1 MKTKRTAIWILACVM
16 VLFTA
21 FTIGCKS
28 KNDKTAKTVKEI
40 TLSDA
45 TAEIKAGGAI
55 VYADYT
61 VTANYSDGSN
71 KVVPLTEK
79 MFKAEDLAKFENAGT
94 YEIEVSA
101 FGKTTLLTVTVTNYT
116 FEGVTAAD
124 VNAVYD
130 GTAKVPTLDNAPAGA
145 TAVWTYYAGTDKTG
159 AVVSEAVNAGTY
171 YAEGVVSLKYYNDAT
186 VSANVVIAKKSVN
199 PAELQWENLKRVYT
213 GSAINANVTASDLPE
228 GVTVSYEG
236 DGKKGTAVGKYTVTL
251 KFDDSLSQNY
261 EMTAETYDVEWGI
274 IAPLEAT
281 WFGAENGALC
291 VADFKSDSET
301 SGTLTFNG
309 QTTTYTVAFDD
320 KGNATFSGLNGNVT
334 AISLK
339 GGILRLTAGEKKYL
353 LVNKDDLNT
362 YFAGSEYDMLLAQFR
377 IDLNETDK
385 TLKLVI
391 TTEADGDQEYPLTI
405 SAGDSETLA
414 KNVKLS
420 ASETLYLD
428 YYYNYGVRINGF
440 ENPNGYKSES
450 NYVLATKSAVAAA
463 LKNLVDGEFKDLD
476 GNTLVVNGYEDIKY
490 NGRAVKL
497 YAVNYYG
504 KVALYAAINSGK
516 TNAELAPNAGYVK
529 FNNSSFYDKN
539 LIVKAGTYYFE
550 KDGVISD
557 AETFGYLT
565 SSYNYTVTAKIL
577 KGETA
582 ESKTFTVNGAETA
595 DRALLDL
602 GKDGRLTVT
611 LYLKNETEVY
621 ATFVVNANGTEV
633 TYGEKTFKKVEKLI
647 EKATGYPSSKYYGAD
662 GTVLSY
668 DGKGAF
674 TFTDANGSKV
684 YNKYTLEADG
694 DKLTIKLVNGE
705 DTCTI
710 VSEDPRYIT
719 VDNKV
724 YLNERSFNLTNG
736 YNLSATFIAG
746 DSQIVVKNNEVT
758 FDGNALTDLEFNFV
772 DDGNNKGRTVLQ
784 IKGKNG
790 EADVSILFYSLTAVK
805 VGNKGYAVKLLS
817 PYYGVTYRPAEDESK
832 SFTFETDGRLMI
844 NGKEVFVSSVGTS
857 NVNYY
862 IEDGNLLLECTMYDN
877 SSYGYATIKEG
888 GVQYDYNSDFF
899 MEYRGLYVSEDN
911 ASAFAYLK
919 SDTIYA
925 SETSYTRCSVS
936 SIDENG
942 TVLNVGSKK
951 ATLKTVNGLRVVEYD
966 GKTYNQ
972 VKDFSLDA
980 YFGTYS
986 VLNGN
991 NYDSLTVP
999 SNLLTNAKD
1008 VSLDK
1013 FVMYNGSYAPVIKY
1027 NYYNY
1032 AYLIKNTDA
1041 ATATALPYYAINEA
1055 YLKYAGEGKLDGKTF
1070 EIGFAVGTKDNKK
1083 VPVMNVLY
1091 DGAALT
1097 LTNIAQWK
1105 LTARIGEKDYT
1116 VEAVTGDEKAY
1127 ADLMIYE
1134 SVYGEY
1140 KGAYLFNDNNGELA
1154 IKVNENG
1161 ESVIVLKFNDNEVN
1175 ATFADASFG
1184 KTVTFT
1190 YNGVDYKGNLVKSS
1204 PSVRIVTV
1212 AEYEFFFGSTYYE
1225 SDNAYGV
1232 TVNGKSLKFDY
1243 EIKSLSQ
1250 NNYDYQFA
1258 FKSLSFDGKAATA
1271 NAIYYSTAAKTVVF
1285 TTADGTYAYN
1295 LTTKALTDNVTFEGV
1310 AAFIN
1315 NKKTSDGNVY
1325 VTARITSVE
1334 GKVAKVGL
1342 FYDFGDKGGLKAV
1355 TATAVEGGYK
1365 LSGEGLATT
1374 YLLEEG
1380 DAYALY
1386 TEEQYLLAGT
1396 YAIGGKDLVIT
1407 GTHANGKFT
1416 YTAAYDGAEAVA
1428 VTPDF
1433 TAKSF
1438 MIKSATSATMFG
1450 WTNENGVLNFT
1461 ATELPA
1467 AALAFL
1473 TDGDY
1478 MINLDYNYYNYEMRI
1493 SLKGVADGKV
1503 KFNIS
1508 YSNGY
1513 SWGSGTTEGTLSDD
1527 GTYISAYISYDI
1539 QIYVNAVYDYYY
1551 KLVAVKKSSAAAKYL
1566 GTFTVNE
1573 TEKVSI
1579 ALGATSEEDED
1590 EEELA
1595 GLASSCF
1602 MVTYKGKTVKA
1613 STKYSASVSEIEFTV
1628 DGKTYVAKL
1637 VDGAMTVTEKAAA

>member
-16 VLFTA
+16 VLFAA
-21 FTIGCKS
+21 FAIGCKG

-124 VNAVYD
+124 VNVVYD
-130 GTAKVPTLDNAPAGA
+130 GTAKVPTLNNAPAGA

-186 VSANVVIAKKSVN
+186 VSANVVIAKKAVN
-199 PAELQWENLKRVYT
+199 PAELKWENLKRVYT

-236 DGKKGTAVGKYTVTL
+236 DGKTGTAVGKYTVTL

-261 EMTAETYDVEWGI
+261 EMTAETYAVEWEI
-274 IAPLEAT
+274 IAPLDAT

-362 YFAGSEYDMLLAQFR
+362 YFAGNEYDMLLAQFR

-385 TLKLVI
+385 TLKLVV

-428 YYYNYGVRINGF
+428 YYYSYGVRINGF

-463 LKNLVDGEFKDLD
+463 LKNLVNGEFKDLD

-504 KVALYAAINSGK
+504 KATLYAAINSGK

-621 ATFVVNANGTEV
+621 ATFVVNANGTAV

-694 DKLTIKLVNGE
+694 DKLTINLVNGE

-719 VDNKV
+719 VDDKV

-758 FDGNALTDLEFNFV
+758 FDGNALTALEFNFV

-790 EADVSILFYSLTAVK
+790 EADVSILFYSLAAVK
-805 VGNKGYAVKLLS
+805 VGNKGYAIQLLS
-817 PYYGVTYRPAEDESK
+817 PYYGVTYRPTEDESK

-844 NGKEVFVSSVGTS
+844 NGREVFVSSVGNS

-888 GVQYDYNSDFF
+888 DVQYDYNSDFF

-951 ATLKTVNGLRVVEYD
+951 ATLKTVDGLRVVEYD

-980 YFGTYS
+980 YFGAYS

-999 SNLLTNAKD
+999 TNLLTNAKD
-1008 VSLDK
+1008 VSLQK

-1055 YLKYAGEGKLDGKTF
+1055 YLKYAGAGKLDGKTF
-1070 EIGFAVGTKDNKK
+1070 EIGFGVGTKDNKK
-1083 VPVMNVLY
+1083 VPVMSVLY

-1232 TVNGKSLKFDY
+1232 TVNGKTLKFDY

-1250 NNYDYQFA
+1250 NYSDYQFA

-1295 LTTKALTDNVTFEGV
+1295 LTTKALTDNVTVEGV
-1310 AAFIN
+1310 AALIN
-1315 NKKTSDGNVY
+1315 NKNTSDGSVY

-1342 FYDFGDKGGLKAV
+1342 FYDYGNKGGLKAV

-1416 YTAAYDGAEAVA
+1416 YTAAYGGAEAVA

-1438 MIKSATSATMFG
+1438 MIKDATSATMFG

-1467 AALAFL
+1467 AALNFL
-1473 TDGDY
+1473 INGDY
-1478 MINLDYNYYNYEMRI
+1478 MINLDSSSNNFEMRI
-1493 SLKGVADGKV
+1493 SLKGADNGKV
-1503 KFNIS
+1503 KFNVN
-1508 YSNGY
+1508 YSTG
-1513 SWGSGTTEGTLSDD
+1513 WGSGTTVEGTLSDD
-1527 GTYISAYISYDI
+1527 GTYISAYVYYSDI
-1539 QIYVNAVYDYYY
+1539 QIYVNAVYDSYY

-1579 ALGATSEEDED
+1579 ALGATSCEDED
-1590 EEELA
+1590 GELD
-1595 GLASSCF
+1595 GLDTSCF

-1613 STKYSASVSEIEFTV
+1613 STRYSSSVSEIEFTV

>member
-16 VLFTA
+16 VLFAA
-21 FTIGCKS
+21 FAIGCKG
-28 KNDKTAKTVKEI
+28 KNDNTAKTVKEI
-40 TLSDA
+40 TLSNA

-116 FEGVTAAD
+116 FEGVTAVD

-145 TAVWTYYAGTDKTG
+145 TAVWTYYEGTDKTG

-186 VSANVVIAKKSVN
+186 VSANVVIAKKAVN

-236 DGKKGTAVGKYTVTL
+236 DGKTGTAVGKYTVTL

-261 EMTAETYDVEWGI
+261 EMTAETYDVEWEI
-274 IAPLEAT
+274 IAPLDAT

-301 SGTLTFNG
+301 AGMLTFNG

-385 TLKLVI
+385 TLKLVV
-391 TTEADGDQEYPLTI
+391 TTEADGDREYPLTI

-428 YYYNYGVRINGF
+428 YYYSYGVRINGF

-497 YAVNYYG
+497 YAVSYYG
-504 KVALYAAINSGK
+504 KTTLYAAINSGK

-684 YNKYTLEADG
+684 YNRYTLEADG
-694 DKLTIKLVNGE
+694 DKLTINLVNGE

-719 VDNKV
+719 VDDKV

-758 FDGNALTDLEFNFV
+758 FDGNALTALEFNFV

-790 EADVSILFYSLTAVK
+790 EADVSILFYSLAAVK

-844 NGKEVFVSSVGTS
+844 NGREVFVSSVGTS

-899 MEYRGLYVSEDN
+899 MEYRGLYVSDDN

-919 SDTIYA
+919 SDMIYA

-951 ATLKTVNGLRVVEYD
+951 ATLKTVDGLRVVEYD

-999 SNLLTNAKD
+999 TNLLTNAKD
-1008 VSLDK
+1008 VSLQK

-1154 IKVNENG
+1154 VKVNENG

-1184 KTVTFT
+1184 KTVTFA
-1190 YNGVDYKGNLVKSS
+1190 YNGVDYKGNLVKAS
-1204 PSVRIVTV
+1204 PSVRIVTL

-1250 NNYDYQFA
+1250 NYSDYQFA
-1258 FKSLSFDGKAATA
+1258 FNSLSFDGKAATA

-1310 AAFIN
+1310 AALIN
-1315 NKKTSDGNVY
+1315 NKKTSAGNVY

-1396 YAIGGKDLVIT
+1396 YAVGGKNLVIT

-1438 MIKSATSATMFG
+1438 MIKGATSATMFG

-1473 TDGDY
+1473 INGDY
-1478 MINLDYNYYNYEMRI
+1478 MINLDSTYNNFEMRI
-1493 SLKGVADGKV
+1493 SLKGADNGKV
-1503 KFNIS
+1503 KFNVN
-1508 YSNGY
+1508 YSTG
-1513 SWGSGTTEGTLSDD
+1513 WGSWTTAEGTLSDD
-1527 GTYISAYISYDI
+1527 GTYISAYVYYSDI
-1539 QIYVNAVYDYYY
+1539 QIYVNAVYDDYY

-1566 GTFTVNE
+1566 GTFTVNK

-1579 ALGATSEEDED
+1579 ALGATSSEDED
-1590 EEELA
+1590 GELD
-1595 GLASSCF
+1595 GLDTSCF
-1602 MVTYKGKTVKA
+1602 KVTYKGKTVKA
-1613 STKYSASVSEIEFTV
+1613 STKYSSSVSEIEFTV

>member
-1 MKTKRTAIWILACVM
+1 MKTKRTAIRILACVM
-16 VLFTA
+16 VLFAA
-21 FTIGCKS
+21 FAIGCKG

-124 VNAVYD
+124 VNVVYD
-130 GTAKVPTLDNAPAGA
+130 GTAKVPTLNNAPAGA

-186 VSANVVIAKKSVN
+186 VSANVVIAKKAVN
-199 PAELQWENLKRVYT
+199 PAELKWENLKRVYT
-213 GSAINANVTASDLPE
+213 GSAIDANVTASDLPE

-236 DGKKGTAVGKYTVTL
+236 DGKTGTAVGKYTVTL

-261 EMTAETYDVEWGI
+261 EMTAETYDVEWEI
-274 IAPLEAT
+274 IAPLDAT

-301 SGTLTFNG
+301 AGTLTFNG

-320 KGNATFSGLNGNVT
+320 NGNATFSGLNGNVT

-385 TLKLVI
+385 TLKLVV
-391 TTEADGDQEYPLTI
+391 TTEANGEQEYPLTI

-428 YYYNYGVRINGF
+428 YYYSYGVRINGF

-463 LKNLVDGEFKDLD
+463 LKNLVNGEFKDLD

-497 YAVNYYG
+497 YAVSYYG
-504 KVALYAAINSGK
+504 KTTLYAAINSGK

-621 ATFVVNANGTEV
+621 ATFVVNANGTAV

-668 DGKGAF
+668 DGKGTF

-694 DKLTIKLVNGE
+694 DKLTINLVNGE

-719 VDNKV
+719 VDDKV

-758 FDGNALTDLEFNFV
+758 FDGNALTALEFNFV

-790 EADVSILFYSLTAVK
+790 EADVSILFYSLAAVK
-805 VGNKGYAVKLLS
+805 VGNKGYAIQLLS
-817 PYYGVTYRPAEDESK
+817 PYYGVTYRPTEDESK

-844 NGKEVFVSSVGTS
+844 NGREVFVSSVGNS

-888 GVQYDYNSDFF
+888 NVQYDYNSDFF

-999 SNLLTNAKD
+999 TNLLTNAKD
-1008 VSLDK
+1008 VSLQK

-1055 YLKYAGEGKLDGKTF
+1055 YLKYAGDGKLDGKTL
-1070 EIGFAVGTKDNKK
+1070 EIGFGVGTKDNKK
-1083 VPVMNVLY
+1083 VPAMSVLY

-1140 KGAYLFNDNNGELA
+1140 KGSYLFNDNNGELA

-1161 ESVIVLKFNDNEVN
+1161 ESVIVLKFNDNKVN

-1184 KTVTFT
+1184 KTVTFA

-1232 TVNGKSLKFDY
+1232 TVNGKTLKFDY

-1250 NNYDYQFA
+1250 NYSDYQFA

-1310 AAFIN
+1310 AALIN
-1315 NKKTSDGNVY
+1315 NKNTSDGSVY

-1355 TATAVEGGYK
+1355 TATTVEGGYK

-1396 YAIGGKDLVIT
+1396 YAIGGKNLVIT

-1416 YTAAYDGAEAVA
+1416 YTAAYGGAEAVA

-1438 MIKSATSATMFG
+1438 MIKDATSATMFG

-1467 AALAFL
+1467 AALNFL
-1473 TDGDY
+1473 INGDY
-1478 MINLDYNYYNYEMRI
+1478 MINLDSTYNNFEMRV
-1493 SLKGVADGKV
+1493 SLKGADNGKV
-1503 KFNIS
+1503 KFNVN
-1508 YSNGY
+1508 YSTG
-1513 SWGSGTTEGTLSDD
+1513 WGSGTTVEGTLSDD
-1527 GTYISAYISYDI
+1527 GTYISAYVYYSDI
-1539 QIYVNAVYDYYY
+1539 QIYVNAVYDSYY

-1579 ALGATSEEDED
+1579 ALGATSCEDED
-1590 EEELA
+1590 GELD
-1595 GLASSCF
+1595 GLDTSCF

-1613 STKYSASVSEIEFTV
+1613 STRYSSSVSEIEFTV

>member
-16 VLFTA
+16 VLFAA
-21 FTIGCKS
+21 FAIGCKG

-130 GTAKVPTLDNAPAGA
+130 GTAKVPTLNNAPAGA

-186 VSANVVIAKKSVN
+186 VSANVVIAKKAVN
-199 PAELQWENLKRVYT
+199 PAELKWENLKRVYT
-213 GSAINANVTASDLPE
+213 GSAIDANVTASDLPE

-236 DGKKGTAVGKYTVTL
+236 DGKTGTAVGKYTVTL

-261 EMTAETYDVEWGI
+261 EMTAETYAVEWEI
-274 IAPLEAT
+274 IAPLDAT

-385 TLKLVI
+385 TLKLVV
-391 TTEADGDQEYPLTI
+391 TTEANGEQEYPLTI

-428 YYYNYGVRINGF
+428 YYYSYGVRINGF

-463 LKNLVDGEFKDLD
+463 LKNLVNGEFKDLD

-504 KVALYAAINSGK
+504 KATLYAAINSGK

-621 ATFVVNANGTEV
+621 ATFVVNANGTAV

-694 DKLTIKLVNGE
+694 DKLTINLVNGE

-719 VDNKV
+719 VDDKV
-724 YLNERSFNLTNG
+724 YLNERSSNLTNG
-736 YNLSATFIAG
+736 YKLSATFIAG

-758 FDGNALTDLEFNFV
+758 FDGNALTALEFNFV

-790 EADVSILFYSLTAVK
+790 EADVSILFYSLAAVK
-805 VGNKGYAVKLLS
+805 VGNKGYAIQLLS
-817 PYYGVTYRPAEDESK
+817 PYYGVTYRPTEDESK

-844 NGKEVFVSSVGTS
+844 NGKEVFVSVVGTS

-888 GVQYDYNSDFF
+888 DVQYDYNSDFF

-999 SNLLTNAKD
+999 TNLLTNAKD

-1041 ATATALPYYAINEA
+1041 ATATALPYYAINESN
-1055 YLKYAGEGKLDGKTF
+1055 LKFAGDGKLDGKTF
-1070 EIGFAVGTKDNKK
+1070 EIGFGVGTKANKK
-1083 VPVMNVLY
+1083 VPVMSGLY
-1091 DGAALT
+1091 DGKAVT
-1097 LTNIAQWK
+1097 LTDIKTFQ
-1105 LTARIGEKDYT
+1105 LTANINGKDYT

-1134 SVYGEY
+1134 SVYGKY

-1184 KTVTFT
+1184 KTVTFA

-1212 AEYEFFFGSTYYE
+1212 AEYEFFFGSTYDE

-1232 TVNGKSLKFDY
+1232 TVNGKTLKFDY

-1250 NNYDYQFA
+1250 NYSDYQFA

-1310 AAFIN
+1310 AALIN
-1315 NKKTSDGNVY
+1315 NKNTSDGSVY

-1355 TATAVEGGYK
+1355 TATTVEGGYK

-1416 YTAAYDGAEAVA
+1416 YTAAYGGAEAVA

-1438 MIKSATSATMFG
+1438 MIKDATSATMFG

-1467 AALAFL
+1467 AALDFL
-1473 TDGDY
+1473 INGDY
-1478 MINLDYNYYNYEMRI
+1478 MINLDSTYNNFEMRI
-1493 SLKGVADGKV
+1493 SLKGVDNGKV
-1503 KFNIS
+1503 KFNVS
-1508 YSNGY
+1508 YNTGW
-1513 SWGSGTTEGTLSDD
+1513 SWTTVEGTLSDD
-1527 GTYISAYISYDI
+1527 GTYISAYVYYSDI
-1539 QIYVNAVYDYYY
+1539 QIYANAKDDYYY

-1579 ALGATSEEDED
+1579 ALGATSCEDED
-1590 EEELA
+1590 GELD
-1595 GLASSCF
+1595 GLDTSCF

>member
-16 VLFTA
+16 VLFAA
-21 FTIGCKS
+21 FAIGCKG

-61 VTANYSDGSN
+61 VTANYTDGSN

-124 VNAVYD
+124 VNVVYD
-130 GTAKVPTLDNAPAGA
+130 GTAKVPTLNNAPAGA

-186 VSANVVIAKKSVN
+186 VSANVVIAKKAVN
-199 PAELQWENLKRVYT
+199 PAELKWENLKRVYT
-213 GSAINANVTASDLPE
+213 GSAIDANVTASDLPE

-236 DGKKGTAVGKYTVTL
+236 DGKTGTAVGKYTVTL

-261 EMTAETYDVEWGI
+261 EMTAETYDVEWEI

-385 TLKLVI
+385 TLKLVV
-391 TTEADGDQEYPLTI
+391 TTEANGEQEYPLTI

-428 YYYNYGVRINGF
+428 YYYSYGVRINGF

-504 KVALYAAINSGK
+504 KTTLYAAINSGK
-516 TNAELAPNAGYVK
+516 TNAKLAPNAGYVK
-529 FNNSSFYDKN
+529 FNDSSFYDKN

-550 KDGVISD
+550 KDGVISN

-565 SSYNYTVTAKIL
+565 SEYNYTVTAKIL

-621 ATFVVNANGTEV
+621 ATFVVNANGTAV

-668 DGKGAF
+668 DGEGAF

-694 DKLTIKLVNGE
+694 DKLTINLVNGE

-719 VDNKV
+719 VDDKV
-724 YLNERSFNLTNG
+724 YLNERSSNLTNG
-736 YNLSATFIAG
+736 YKLSATFIAG

-758 FDGNALTDLEFNFV
+758 FDGNALTALEFNFV

-790 EADVSILFYSLTAVK
+790 EADVSILFYSLAAVK

-817 PYYGVTYRPAEDESK
+817 PYYGVTYRPTEDESK
-832 SFTFETDGRLMI
+832 SLTFETDGRLMI
-844 NGKEVFVSSVGTS
+844 NGKEVFAVVYETS
-857 NVNYY
+857 IKYY
-862 IEDGNLLLECTMYDN
+862 IEDGNLLLECTMNDN
-877 SSYGYATIKEG
+877 SSYGYATVNEG
-888 GVQYDYNSDFF
+888 GVQYDYYSDFF

-972 VKDFSLDA
+972 IKDFSLDA

-999 SNLLTNAKD
+999 TNLLTNAKD

-1055 YLKYAGEGKLDGKTF
+1055 YLKYAGDGKLDGKTF
-1070 EIGFAVGTKDNKK
+1070 EIGFGVGTKDNKK
-1083 VPVMNVLY
+1083 VPVMSVLY

-1190 YNGVDYKGNLVKSS
+1190 YNGIDYKGNLVKSS

-1232 TVNGKSLKFDY
+1232 TVNGKTLKFDY

-1250 NNYDYQFA
+1250 NYSDYQFA

-1295 LTTKALTDNVTFEGV
+1295 LKTKALTDNVTFEGV
-1310 AAFIN
+1310 AALIN
-1315 NKKTSDGNVY
+1315 NKNTSDGSVY

-1355 TATAVEGGYK
+1355 TATTVEGGYK

-1416 YTAAYDGAEAVA
+1416 YTAAYGGAEAVA

-1433 TAKSF
+1433 TARSF
-1438 MIKSATSATMFG
+1438 MIKGATSATMFG

-1467 AALAFL
+1467 AALDFL
-1473 TDGDY
+1473 INGDY
-1478 MINLDYNYYNYEMRI
+1478 MINLDSTYNNYEMRI
-1493 SLKGVADGKV
+1493 SLKGVDNGKV
-1503 KFNIS
+1503 KFNVS
-1508 YSNGY
+1508 YNTG
-1513 SWGSGTTEGTLSDD
+1513 WRWTTVEGTLSDD

-1579 ALGATSEEDED
+1579 ALGATSCEDED
-1590 EEELA
+1590 GELD
-1595 GLASSCF
+1595 GLDTSCF

>member
-16 VLFTA
+16 VLFAA
-21 FTIGCKS
+21 FAIGCKA
-28 KNDKTAKTVKEI
+28 KNDNTAKTVKEI
-40 TLSDA
+40 TLSNA

-116 FEGVTAAD
+116 FEGVTAAN

-145 TAVWTYYAGTDKTG
+145 TAVWTYYEGTDKTG

-186 VSANVVIAKKSVN
+186 VSANVVIAKKAVN
-199 PAELQWENLKRVYT
+199 PAELQWENIKRVYT

-236 DGKKGTAVGKYTVTL
+236 DGKTGTAVGKYTVTL

-261 EMTAETYDVEWGI
+261 EMTAETYDVEWEI
-274 IAPLEAT
+274 IAPLDAT

-385 TLKLVI
+385 TLKLVV
-391 TTEADGDQEYPLTI
+391 TTEADGDREYPLTI

-463 LKNLVDGEFKDLD
+463 LKNLVNGEFKDLD

-497 YAVNYYG
+497 YAVSYYG
-504 KVALYAAINSGK
+504 KTTLYAAINSGK

-565 SSYNYTVTAKIL
+565 SEYYYTVTAKIL

-647 EKATGYPSSKYYGAD
+647 EKATGYSSSKYYGAD

-684 YNKYTLEADG
+684 YNRYTLEADG
-694 DKLTIKLVNGE
+694 DKLTINLVNGE

-719 VDNKV
+719 VDDKV

-758 FDGNALTDLEFNFV
+758 FDGNALTALEFNFV

-790 EADVSILFYSLTAVK
+790 EADVSILFYSLAAVK

-817 PYYGVTYRPAEDESK
+817 PYYGVTYRPTEDESK
-832 SFTFETDGRLMI
+832 SLTFETDGRLMI
-844 NGKEVFVSSVGTS
+844 NGKEVFAVVYDHSIK
-857 NVNYY
+857 YY
-862 IEDGNLLLECTMYDN
+862 IEDGNLLLECTMNDN
-877 SSYGYATIKEG
+877 SSYGYATVNEG
-888 GVQYDYNSDFF
+888 GVQYDYYSDFF

-999 SNLLTNAKD
+999 TNLLTNAKD
-1008 VSLDK
+1008 VSLEK

-1027 NYYNY
+1027 SIWNE

-1041 ATATALPYYAINEA
+1041 ATATALPYYAINESN
-1055 YLKYAGEGKLDGKTF
+1055 LKFAGDGKLDGKTF
-1070 EIGFAVGTKDNKK
+1070 EIGFGVGTKANKK
-1083 VPVMNVLY
+1083 VPVMSVLY
-1091 DGAALT
+1091 DGKAVT
-1097 LTNIAQWK
+1097 LTDIKTFQ
-1105 LTARIGEKDYT
+1105 LTANINGKDYT

-1134 SVYGEY
+1134 SVYGKY

-1184 KTVTFT
+1184 KTVTFA
-1190 YNGVDYKGNLVKSS
+1190 YNGVDYKGNLVESS

-1212 AEYEFFFGSTYYE
+1212 AEYEFFFGSTYDAT
-1225 SDNAYGV
+1225 DNAYGV
-1232 TVNGKSLKFDY
+1232 TVNGKTLKFDY
-1243 EIKSLSQ
+1243 EIKSLSK
-1250 NNYDYQFA
+1250 NYSDYQFA

-1310 AAFIN
+1310 AALIN
-1315 NKKTSDGNVY
+1315 NKNTSDGSVY

-1380 DAYALY
+1380 NAYALY

-1416 YTAAYDGAEAVA
+1416 YTAAYGGAEAVA

-1467 AALAFL
+1467 AALDFL
-1473 TDGDY
+1473 INGDY
-1478 MINLDYNYYNYEMRI
+1478 MINLDYTYYNYEMRI
-1493 SLKGVADGKV
+1493 SLKGVDNGKV
-1503 KFNIS
+1503 KFNVS
-1508 YSNGY
+1508 YSTGW
-1513 SWGSGTTEGTLSDD
+1513 SWSTVEGTLSDD

-1539 QIYVNAVYDYYY
+1539 RIYVNAVYDYYY
-1551 KLVAVKKSSAAAKYL
+1551 KLVAVKESSAAAKYL

-1579 ALGATSEEDED
+1579 ALGATSYEDDDEEDLE
-1590 EEELA
+1590 
-1595 GLASSCF
+1595 GLDTSCF

-1613 STKYSASVSEIEFTV
+1613 STKYSSSVSEIEFTV

>member
-16 VLFTA
+16 VLFAA

-28 KNDKTAKTVKEI
+28 KNDNTAKTVKEI

-116 FEGVTAAD
+116 FEGVTATD
-124 VNAVYD
+124 VNVVYD
-130 GTAKVPTLDNAPAGA
+130 GTAKVPTLNNAPAGA

-186 VSANVVIAKKSVN
+186 VSANVVIAKKAVN

-213 GSAINANVTASDLPE
+213 GSAIDANVTASDLPE

-236 DGKKGTAVGKYTVTL
+236 TGKTGTAVGKYTVTL

-261 EMTAETYDVEWGI
+261 EMTAETYDVEWEI
-274 IAPLEAT
+274 IAPLDAT

-339 GGILRLTAGEKKYL
+339 GGILRLTAGEKNYL

-385 TLKLVI
+385 TLKLVV
-391 TTEADGDQEYPLTI
+391 TTEANGEKEYPLTI

-428 YYYNYGVRINGF
+428 YYYSYGVRINGF

-463 LKNLVDGEFKDLD
+463 LKNLVNGEFKDLD

-504 KVALYAAINSGK
+504 KATLYAAINSGK

-621 ATFVVNANGTEV
+621 ATFVVNANGTAV

-647 EKATGYPSSKYYGAD
+647 EKATGYPSFKYYGAD

-668 DGKGAF
+668 DGKGTF

-694 DKLTIKLVNGE
+694 DKLTINLVNGE

-719 VDNKV
+719 VDDKV
-724 YLNERSFNLTNG
+724 YLNERSSNLTNG
-736 YNLSATFIAG
+736 YKLSATFIAG
-746 DSQIVVKNNEVT
+746 DSQIVVKNNELT
-758 FDGNALTDLEFNFV
+758 FDGNALTALEFNFV

-790 EADVSILFYSLTAVK
+790 EADVSILFYSLAAVK
-805 VGNKGYAVKLLS
+805 VGNKGYAIQLLS

-844 NGKEVFVSSVGTS
+844 NGKEIFVSVVGTS

-862 IEDGNLLLECTMYDN
+862 IEDGDLLLECTMYDN

-888 GVQYDYNSDFF
+888 DVQYDYNSDFF

-951 ATLKTVNGLRVVEYD
+951 ATLKTVNGLRVVVYD

-999 SNLLTNAKD
+999 TNLLTNAKD
-1008 VSLDK
+1008 VSLEK

-1055 YLKYAGEGKLDGKTF
+1055 YLKYAGDGKLDGKTF
-1070 EIGFAVGTKDNKK
+1070 EIGFGVGTKDNKK
-1083 VPVMNVLY
+1083 VPVMSVLY

-1097 LTNIAQWK
+1097 LTNIAQWQ

-1184 KTVTFT
+1184 KTVTFA

-1212 AEYEFFFGSTYYE
+1212 AEYEFFFGSTYDAT
-1225 SDNAYGV
+1225 DNAYGV
-1232 TVNGKSLKFDY
+1232 TVNGKTLKFDY

-1250 NNYDYQFA
+1250 NYSDYQFA

-1310 AAFIN
+1310 AALIN
-1315 NKKTSDGNVY
+1315 NKNTSAGSVY

-1416 YTAAYDGAEAVA
+1416 YTAAYGGAEAVA

-1438 MIKSATSATMFG
+1438 KLTSESGANLFT
-1450 WTNENGVLNFT
+1450 WTLDDGK
-1461 ATELPA
+1461 
-1467 AALAFL
+1467 LAFAL
-1473 TDGDY
+1473 TVIPASALKFELGDTF
-1478 MINLDYNYYNYEMRI
+1478 MSNLNETYTKLFVKIEF
-1493 SLKGVADGKV
+1493 KGVDNSGKI
-1503 KFNIS
+1503 KFNVNWKRSS
-1508 YSNGY
+1508 YSDY
-1513 SWGSGTTEGTLSDD
+1513 TVASGTLSDD
-1527 GTYISAYISYDI
+1527 GTYIMANVYYDDLYIYL
-1539 QIYVNAVYDYYY
+1539 NATKDDYYDYVAIKANRNTEAKKYIGTFLDGNL
-1551 KLVAVKKSSAAAKYL
+1551 KIELVATSTDDDGEPKYDDKNPGLKVTYNGKTATAKYS
-1566 GTFTVNE
+1566 TTV
-1573 TEKVSI
+1573 TD
-1579 ALGATSEEDED
+1579 G
-1590 EEELA
+1590 
-1595 GLASSCF
+1595 
-1602 MVTYKGKTVKA
+1602 
-1613 STKYSASVSEIEFTV
+1613 IEFTV

>member
-16 VLFTA
+16 VLFAA
-21 FTIGCKS
+21 FAIGCKG
-28 KNDKTAKTVKEI
+28 KNDNTAKTVKEI
-40 TLSDA
+40 TLSNA
-45 TAEIKAGGAI
+45 TAEIKAGGVI

-116 FEGVTAAD
+116 FEGVTAVD

-130 GTAKVPTLDNAPAGA
+130 GTAKVPTLDNAPAGT
-145 TAVWTYYAGTDKTG
+145 TAVWTYYEGTDKTG

-186 VSANVVIAKKSVN
+186 VSANVVIAKKAVN

-236 DGKKGTAVGKYTVTL
+236 DGKTGTAVGKYTVTL

-261 EMTAETYDVEWGI
+261 EMTAETYDVEWEI
-274 IAPLEAT
+274 IAPLDAT

-320 KGNATFSGLNGNVT
+320 NGNATFSGLNGNVT

-385 TLKLVI
+385 TLKLVV
-391 TTEADGDQEYPLTI
+391 TTEADGDREYPLTI

-504 KVALYAAINSGK
+504 KVTLYAAINSGK
-516 TNAELAPNAGYVK
+516 INAELAPNAGYVK

-684 YNKYTLEADG
+684 YNRYTLEADG
-694 DKLTIKLVNGE
+694 DKLTINLVNGE

-719 VDNKV
+719 VDDKV

-844 NGKEVFVSSVGTS
+844 NGKEVFASSVGTS

-899 MEYRGLYVSEDN
+899 MEYRGLYVSDDN

-951 ATLKTVNGLRVVEYD
+951 ATLKTVDGLRVVEYD

-999 SNLLTNAKD
+999 TNLLTNAKD
-1008 VSLDK
+1008 VSLQK

-1041 ATATALPYYAINEA
+1041 ATATALPYYAINES
-1055 YLKYAGEGKLDGKTF
+1055 YLKYAGEGKLNGKTF

-1184 KTVTFT
+1184 KTVTFA
-1190 YNGVDYKGNLVKSS
+1190 YNGVDYKGNLVKAS
-1204 PSVRIVTV
+1204 PSVRIVTL

-1310 AAFIN
+1310 AALIN
-1315 NKKTSDGNVY
+1315 DKKTSDGNVY

-1473 TDGDY
+1473 INGDY
-1478 MINLDYNYYNYEMRI
+1478 MINLDSTYNNFEMRV
-1493 SLKGVADGKV
+1493 SLKGADNGKV
-1503 KFNIS
+1503 KFNVN
-1508 YSNGY
+1508 YSTG
-1513 SWGSGTTEGTLSDD
+1513 WGSGTTVEGTLSDD
-1527 GTYISAYISYDI
+1527 GTYISAYVYYSDI
-1539 QIYVNAVYDYYY
+1539 QIYVNAVYDSYY

-1579 ALGATSEEDED
+1579 ALGATSCEDED
-1590 EEELA
+1590 GELD
-1595 GLASSCF
+1595 GLDTSCF

-1613 STKYSASVSEIEFTV
+1613 STRYSSSVSEIEFTV

>member
-1 MKTKRTAIWILACVM
+1 MKTKRTAIWILVCVM
-16 VLFTA
+16 VLFAA
-21 FTIGCKS
+21 FAIGCKG

-130 GTAKVPTLDNAPAGA
+130 GTAKVPTLNNAPAGA

-186 VSANVVIAKKSVN
+186 VSANVVIAKKAVN
-199 PAELQWENLKRVYT
+199 PAELKWENLKRVYT
-213 GSAINANVTASDLPE
+213 GSAIDANVTASDLPE
-228 GVTVSYEG
+228 GVTVGYEG
-236 DGKKGTAVGKYTVTL
+236 TGKTGTAVGKYTVTL

-261 EMTAETYDVEWGI
+261 EMTAETYDVEWEI
-274 IAPLEAT
+274 IAPLDAT

-339 GGILRLTAGEKKYL
+339 GGILRLTAGEKNYL

-385 TLKLVI
+385 TLKLVV
-391 TTEADGDQEYPLTI
+391 TTEANGEQEYPLTI

-428 YYYNYGVRINGF
+428 YYYSYGVRINGF

-450 NYVLATKSAVAAA
+450 DYVLATKSAVAAA
-463 LKNLVDGEFKDLD
+463 LKNLINGEFKDLD

-504 KVALYAAINSGK
+504 EVTLYAAINSGK

-529 FNNSSFYDKN
+529 FNDSSFYDKN

-565 SSYNYTVTAKIL
+565 SEYNYTVTAKIL

-621 ATFVVNANGTEV
+621 ATFVVNANGTAV

-668 DGKGAF
+668 DGEGAF

-694 DKLTIKLVNGE
+694 DKLTINLVNGE

-719 VDNKV
+719 VDDKV
-724 YLNERSFNLTNG
+724 YLNERSSNLTNG
-736 YNLSATFIAG
+736 YKLSATFIAG

-758 FDGNALTDLEFNFV
+758 FDGNALTALEFNFV

-790 EADVSILFYSLTAVK
+790 EADVSILFYSLAAVK
-805 VGNKGYAVKLLS
+805 VGNKGYAIQLLS
-817 PYYGVTYRPAEDESK
+817 PYYGVTYRPTEDESK
-832 SFTFETDGRLMI
+832 SLTFETDGRLMI
-844 NGKEVFVSSVGTS
+844 NGKEVFAVVYDYSIK
-857 NVNYY
+857 YY
-862 IEDGNLLLECTMYDN
+862 IEDGNLLLECTMNDN
-877 SSYGYATIKEG
+877 SSYGYATVNEG
-888 GVQYDYNSDFF
+888 GVQYDYYSDFF

-951 ATLKTVNGLRVVEYD
+951 ATLKTVNGLRVVVYD

-999 SNLLTNAKD
+999 TNLLTNAKD
-1008 VSLDK
+1008 VSLEK

-1027 NYYNY
+1027 SIWNE

-1041 ATATALPYYAINEA
+1041 ATATALPYYAINESN
-1055 YLKYAGEGKLDGKTF
+1055 LKFAGDGKLDGKTF
-1070 EIGFAVGTKDNKK
+1070 EIGFGVGTKANKK
-1083 VPVMNVLY
+1083 VPVMSGLY
-1091 DGAALT
+1091 DGKAVT
-1097 LTNIAQWK
+1097 LTDIKTFQ
-1105 LTARIGEKDYT
+1105 LTANINGKDYT

-1134 SVYGEY
+1134 SVYGKY

-1184 KTVTFT
+1184 KTVTFA
-1190 YNGVDYKGNLVKSS
+1190 YNGVDYKGNLVESS

-1212 AEYEFFFGSTYYE
+1212 AEYEFFFGSTYDAT
-1225 SDNAYGV
+1225 DNAYGV
-1232 TVNGKSLKFDY
+1232 TVNGKTLKFDY
-1243 EIKSLSQ
+1243 EIKSLSK
-1250 NNYDYQFA
+1250 NYSDYQFA

-1310 AAFIN
+1310 AALIN
-1315 NKKTSDGNVY
+1315 NKNTSDGNVY

-1355 TATAVEGGYK
+1355 TATTVEGGYK

-1380 DAYALY
+1380 NAYALY

-1416 YTAAYDGAEAVA
+1416 YTAAYGGAEAVA

-1433 TAKSF
+1433 TARSF
-1438 MIKSATSATMFG
+1438 MIKGATSATMFG

-1467 AALAFL
+1467 AALGFL
-1473 TDGDY
+1473 IDGDY
-1478 MINLDYNYYNYEMRI
+1478 MINLDYTYYNYVMKI
-1493 SLKGVADGKV
+1493 SLKGVDNGKV
-1503 KFNIS
+1503 KFNVS
-1508 YSNGY
+1508 YSTG
-1513 SWGSGTTEGTLSDD
+1513 WGSWTTVEGTLSDD

-1579 ALGATSEEDED
+1579 ALGATSYEDDDEEDLE
-1590 EEELA
+1590 
-1595 GLASSCF
+1595 GLDTSCF

>member
-1 MKTKRTAIWILACVM
+1 
-16 VLFTA
+16 
-21 FTIGCKS
+21 
-28 KNDKTAKTVKEI
+28 
-40 TLSDA
+40 
-45 TAEIKAGGAI
+45 
-55 VYADYT
+55 
-61 VTANYSDGSN
+61 
-71 KVVPLTEK
+71 
-79 MFKAEDLAKFENAGT
+79 
-94 YEIEVSA
+94 
-101 FGKTTLLTVTVTNYT
+101 
-116 FEGVTAAD
+116 
-124 VNAVYD
+124 
-130 GTAKVPTLDNAPAGA
+130 
-145 TAVWTYYAGTDKTG
+145 
-159 AVVSEAVNAGTY
+159 
-171 YAEGVVSLKYYNDAT
+171 
-186 VSANVVIAKKSVN
+186 
-199 PAELQWENLKRVYT
+199 
-213 GSAINANVTASDLPE
+213 
-228 GVTVSYEG
+228 
-236 DGKKGTAVGKYTVTL
+236 
-251 KFDDSLSQNY
+251 
-261 EMTAETYDVEWGI
+261 MTA
-274 IAPLEAT
+274 
-281 WFGAENGALC
+281 
-291 VADFKSDSET
+291 
-301 SGTLTFNG
+301 
-309 QTTTYTVAFDD
+309 
-320 KGNATFSGLNGNVT
+320 
-334 AISLK
+334 
-339 GGILRLTAGEKKYL
+339 
-353 LVNKDDLNT
+353 
-362 YFAGSEYDMLLAQFR
+362 
-377 IDLNETDK
+377 
-385 TLKLVI
+385 
-391 TTEADGDQEYPLTI
+391 
-405 SAGDSETLA
+405 
-414 KNVKLS
+414 
-420 ASETLYLD
+420 
-428 YYYNYGVRINGF
+428 
-440 ENPNGYKSES
+440 
-450 NYVLATKSAVAAA
+450 
-463 LKNLVDGEFKDLD
+463 
-476 GNTLVVNGYEDIKY
+476 
-490 NGRAVKL
+490 
-497 YAVNYYG
+497 
-504 KVALYAAINSGK
+504 
-516 TNAELAPNAGYVK
+516 
-529 FNNSSFYDKN
+529 
-539 LIVKAGTYYFE
+539 
-550 KDGVISD
+550 
-557 AETFGYLT
+557 
-565 SSYNYTVTAKIL
+565 
-577 KGETA
+577 
-582 ESKTFTVNGAETA
+582 
-595 DRALLDL
+595 
-602 GKDGRLTVT
+602 
-611 LYLKNETEVY
+611 
-621 ATFVVNANGTEV
+621 
-633 TYGEKTFKKVEKLI
+633 
-647 EKATGYPSSKYYGAD
+647 
-662 GTVLSY
+662 
-668 DGKGAF
+668 
-674 TFTDANGSKV
+674 
-684 YNKYTLEADG
+684 
-694 DKLTIKLVNGE
+694 
-705 DTCTI
+705 
-710 VSEDPRYIT
+710 
-719 VDNKV
+719 
-724 YLNERSFNLTNG
+724 
-736 YNLSATFIAG
+736 
-746 DSQIVVKNNEVT
+746 
-758 FDGNALTDLEFNFV
+758 LEFNFV

-790 EADVSILFYSLTAVK
+790 EADVSILFYSLAAVK
-805 VGNKGYAVKLLS
+805 VGNKGYAIQLLS
-817 PYYGVTYRPAEDESK
+817 PYYGVTYRPTEDESK

-844 NGKEVFVSSVGTS
+844 NGREVFVSSVGNS

-888 GVQYDYNSDFF
+888 DVQYDYNSDFF

-972 VKDFSLDA
+972 IKDFSLDA

-999 SNLLTNAKD
+999 TNLLTNAKD
-1008 VSLDK
+1008 VSLEK

-1027 NYYNY
+1027 NYYNH

-1055 YLKYAGEGKLDGKTF
+1055 YLKYAGDGKLDGKTL
-1070 EIGFAVGTKDNKK
+1070 EIGFGVGTKDNKK
-1083 VPVMNVLY
+1083 VPVMSVLY

-1184 KTVTFT
+1184 KTVTFA

-1212 AEYEFFFGSTYYE
+1212 AEYEFFFGSTYDA

-1232 TVNGKSLKFDY
+1232 TVNGKTLKFDY

-1310 AAFIN
+1310 AALIN
-1315 NKKTSDGNVY
+1315 NKNTSDGSVY

-1355 TATAVEGGYK
+1355 TATTVEGGYK

-1416 YTAAYDGAEAVA
+1416 YTAAYGGTEAVA

-1433 TAKSF
+1433 TARSF
-1438 MIKSATSATMFG
+1438 MIKGATSATMFG

-1467 AALAFL
+1467 AALGFL
-1473 TDGDY
+1473 IDGDY
-1478 MINLDYNYYNYEMRI
+1478 MINLDYTYYNYVMKI
-1493 SLKGVADGKV
+1493 SLKGVDNGKV
-1503 KFNIS
+1503 KFNVS
-1508 YSNGY
+1508 YSTG
-1513 SWGSGTTEGTLSDD
+1513 WRWTTVEGTLSDD

-1539 QIYVNAVYDYYY
+1539 QIYANAVKDYYY

-1579 ALGATSEEDED
+1579 ALGATSCEDED
-1590 EEELA
+1590 GELD
-1595 GLASSCF
+1595 GLDTSCF

>member
-1 MKTKRTAIWILACVM
+1 MKTKRIAIWILACVM
-16 VLFTA
+16 VLFAA
-21 FTIGCKS
+21 FAIGCKA
-28 KNDKTAKTVKEI
+28 KNDNTAKTVKEI
-40 TLSDA
+40 TLSNA

-116 FEGVTAAD
+116 FEGVTAVD

-145 TAVWTYYAGTDKTG
+145 TAVWTYYEGTDKTG

-186 VSANVVIAKKSVN
+186 VSANVVIAKKAVN

-236 DGKKGTAVGKYTVTL
+236 AGKTGTAVGKYTVTL

-261 EMTAETYDVEWGI
+261 KMTAATYDVEWEI
-274 IAPLEAT
+274 IAPLDAT

-301 SGTLTFNG
+301 AGTLTFNG

-385 TLKLVI
+385 TLKLVV
-391 TTEADGDQEYPLTI
+391 TTEADGDREYPLTI

-428 YYYNYGVRINGF
+428 YYYSYGVRINGF

-463 LKNLVDGEFKDLD
+463 LKNLVNGEFKDLD

-497 YAVNYYG
+497 YAVSYYG
-504 KVALYAAINSGK
+504 KTTLYAAINSGK

-621 ATFVVNANGTEV
+621 ATFVVNANGTAV

-647 EKATGYPSSKYYGAD
+647 EKATGHPSSKYYGAD

-694 DKLTIKLVNGE
+694 DKLTINLVNGE

-719 VDNKV
+719 VDDKV
-724 YLNERSFNLTNG
+724 YLNERSSNLTNG
-736 YNLSATFIAG
+736 YKLSATFIAG

-790 EADVSILFYSLTAVK
+790 EADVSILFYSLAAVK
-805 VGNKGYAVKLLS
+805 VGNKGYAIQLLS
-817 PYYGVTYRPAEDESK
+817 PYYGVTYRPTEDESK

-844 NGKEVFVSSVGTS
+844 NGKEIFVSVVGTS

-888 GVQYDYNSDFF
+888 DVQYDYNSDFF

-999 SNLLTNAKD
+999 TNLLTNAKD
-1008 VSLDK
+1008 VSLEK
-1013 FVMYNGSYAPVIKY
+1013 FVMYNGSYALVIKY

-1041 ATATALPYYAINEA
+1041 ATATALPYYAINESN
-1055 YLKYAGEGKLDGKTF
+1055 LKFAGDGKLDGKTF
-1070 EIGFAVGTKDNKK
+1070 EIGFAVDTKDNKK

-1091 DGAALT
+1091 DGKAVT
-1097 LTNIAQWK
+1097 LTDIKTFK
-1105 LTARIGEKDYT
+1105 LTANINGKDYT

-1184 KTVTFT
+1184 KTVTFA

-1212 AEYEFFFGSTYYE
+1212 AEYEFFFGSTYDA

-1232 TVNGKSLKFDY
+1232 TVNGKTLKFDY

-1310 AAFIN
+1310 AALIN
-1315 NKKTSDGNVY
+1315 NKNTSDGSVY

-1342 FYDFGDKGGLKAV
+1342 FYDFGNKGGLKAV
-1355 TATAVEGGYK
+1355 TAATVEGGYK

-1416 YTAAYDGAEAVA
+1416 YTAAYGGAEAVA

-1467 AALAFL
+1467 AALNFL
-1473 TDGDY
+1473 INGDY
-1478 MINLDYNYYNYEMRI
+1478 MINLDYTYYNYEMRI
-1493 SLKGVADGKV
+1493 SLKGADNGKV
-1503 KFNIS
+1503 KFNVS
-1508 YSNGY
+1508 YSTGW
-1513 SWGSGTTEGTLSDD
+1513 SWSTVEGTLSDD

-1539 QIYVNAVYDYYY
+1539 RIYVNAVYDYYY
-1551 KLVAVKKSSAAAKYL
+1551 KLVAVKESSAAAKYL

-1579 ALGATSEEDED
+1579 ALGATSYEDDDEEDLE
-1590 EEELA
+1590 
-1595 GLASSCF
+1595 GLDASCF

>member
-1 MKTKRTAIWILACVM
+1 MKTKRTTIWILACVM
-16 VLFTA
+16 VLFAA
-21 FTIGCKS
+21 FAIGCKS
-28 KNDKTAKTVKEI
+28 KNDNTAKTVKEI

-124 VNAVYD
+124 VNVVYD
-130 GTAKVPTLDNAPAGA
+130 GTAKVPTLNNAPAGA

-186 VSANVVIAKKSVN
+186 VSANVVIAKKAVN
-199 PAELQWENLKRVYT
+199 PTELHWENLKRVYT

-236 DGKKGTAVGKYTVTL
+236 DGKTGTAVGKYTVTL

-261 EMTAETYDVEWGI
+261 EMTAETYAVEWEI
-274 IAPLEAT
+274 IAPLDAT

-385 TLKLVI
+385 TLKLVV
-391 TTEADGDQEYPLTI
+391 TTEANGEREYPLTI

-428 YYYNYGVRINGF
+428 YYYSYGVRINGF

-463 LKNLVDGEFKDLD
+463 LKNLVNGEFKDLD

-497 YAVNYYG
+497 YAVSYYG
-504 KVALYAAINSGK
+504 KTTLYAAINSGK

-621 ATFVVNANGTEV
+621 ATFVVNANGTAV

-694 DKLTIKLVNGE
+694 DKLTINLVNGE

-719 VDNKV
+719 VDDKV

-758 FDGNALTDLEFNFV
+758 FDGNALTALEFNFV

-790 EADVSILFYSLTAVK
+790 EADVSILFYSLAAVK
-805 VGNKGYAVKLLS
+805 VGNKGYAIQLLS
-817 PYYGVTYRPAEDESK
+817 PYYGVTYRPTEDESK

-844 NGKEVFVSSVGTS
+844 NGKEIFVSVVGTS

-888 GVQYDYNSDFF
+888 DVQYDYNSDFF

-999 SNLLTNAKD
+999 TNLLTNAKD
-1008 VSLDK
+1008 VSLEK

-1027 NYYNY
+1027 NYYNH

-1055 YLKYAGEGKLDGKTF
+1055 YLKYAGDGKLDGKTL
-1070 EIGFAVGTKDNKK
+1070 EIGFGVGTKDNKK
-1083 VPVMNVLY
+1083 VPVMSVLY
-1091 DGAALT
+1091 DGKAVT
-1097 LTNIAQWK
+1097 LTDIKTFQ
-1105 LTARIGEKDYT
+1105 LTANINGKDYT

-1140 KGAYLFNDNNGELA
+1140 KGSYLFNDNNGELA

-1184 KTVTFT
+1184 KTVTFA

-1212 AEYEFFFGSTYYE
+1212 AEYEFFFGSTYDA

-1232 TVNGKSLKFDY
+1232 TVNGKTLKFDY
-1243 EIKSLSQ
+1243 DIKSLSQ

-1310 AAFIN
+1310 AALIN
-1315 NKKTSDGNVY
+1315 NKNTSDGSVY

-1355 TATAVEGGYK
+1355 TATTVEGGYK

-1416 YTAAYDGAEAVA
+1416 YTAAYGGAEAVA

-1438 MIKSATSATMFG
+1438 MIKGATSATMFG

-1473 TDGDY
+1473 INGDY
-1478 MINLDYNYYNYEMRI
+1478 MINLDSTYNNFEMRV
-1493 SLKGVADGKV
+1493 SLKGADNGKV
-1503 KFNIS
+1503 KFNVN
-1508 YSNGY
+1508 YSTG
-1513 SWGSGTTEGTLSDD
+1513 WGSGTTVEGTLSDD
-1527 GTYISAYISYDI
+1527 GTYISAYVYYSDI
-1539 QIYVNAVYDYYY
+1539 QIYVNAKDDSYY

-1579 ALGATSEEDED
+1579 ALGATSCEDED
-1590 EEELA
+1590 GELD
-1595 GLASSCF
+1595 GLDTSCF

>member
-16 VLFTA
+16 VLFAA
-21 FTIGCKS
+21 FAIGCKA
-28 KNDKTAKTVKEI
+28 KNDNTAKTVKEI
-40 TLSDA
+40 TLSNA

-130 GTAKVPTLDNAPAGA
+130 GTAKVPTLNNAPAGA

-186 VSANVVIAKKSVN
+186 VSANVVIAKKAVN
-199 PAELQWENLKRVYT
+199 PAELKWENLKRVYT
-213 GSAINANVTASDLPE
+213 GSAIDANVTASDLPE

-236 DGKKGTAVGKYTVTL
+236 DGKTGTAVGKYTVTL

-261 EMTAETYDVEWGI
+261 EMTAETYAVEWEI
-274 IAPLEAT
+274 IAPLDAT

-362 YFAGSEYDMLLAQFR
+362 YFAGNEYDMLLAQFR

-385 TLKLVI
+385 TLKLVV
-391 TTEADGDQEYPLTI
+391 TTEADGEKEYPLTI

-428 YYYNYGVRINGF
+428 YYYSYGVRINGF

-463 LKNLVDGEFKDLD
+463 LKNLVNGEFKDLD

-504 KVALYAAINSGK
+504 KATLYAAINSGK

-582 ESKTFTVNGAETA
+582 ESKTFTVNGAETS

-621 ATFVVNANGTEV
+621 ATFVVNANGTAV

-719 VDNKV
+719 VDDKV

-758 FDGNALTDLEFNFV
+758 FDGNALTALEFNFV

-817 PYYGVTYRPAEDESK
+817 PYYGVTYRPTEDESK

-888 GVQYDYNSDFF
+888 DVQYDYNSDFF

-999 SNLLTNAKD
+999 TNLLTNAKD
-1008 VSLDK
+1008 VSLQK

-1055 YLKYAGEGKLDGKTF
+1055 YLKYAGDGKLDGKTF
-1070 EIGFAVGTKDNKK
+1070 EIGFGVATKDNKK
-1083 VPVMNVLY
+1083 VPVMSVLY
-1091 DGAALT
+1091 DGKAVT
-1097 LTNIAQWK
+1097 LTDIKTFQ
-1105 LTARIGEKDYT
+1105 LTANINGKDYT

-1134 SVYGEY
+1134 SVYGKY

-1184 KTVTFT
+1184 KTVTFA
-1190 YNGVDYKGNLVKSS
+1190 YNGVDYKGNLVESS

-1212 AEYEFFFGSTYYE
+1212 AEYEFFFGSTYDAT
-1225 SDNAYGV
+1225 DNAYGV
-1232 TVNGKSLKFDY
+1232 TVNGKTLKFDY

-1250 NNYDYQFA
+1250 NYSDYQFA

-1310 AAFIN
+1310 AALIN
-1315 NKKTSDGNVY
+1315 NKNTSDGSVY

-1342 FYDFGDKGGLKAV
+1342 FYDFGNKGGLKAV
-1355 TATAVEGGYK
+1355 TATTVEGGYK

-1416 YTAAYDGAEAVA
+1416 YTAAYGGAEAVA

-1473 TDGDY
+1473 INGDY
-1478 MINLDYNYYNYEMRI
+1478 MINLDSTYNNFEMRV
-1493 SLKGVADGKV
+1493 SLKGADNGKV
-1503 KFNIS
+1503 KFNVN
-1508 YSNGY
+1508 YSTG
-1513 SWGSGTTEGTLSDD
+1513 WGSGTTVEGTLSDD
-1527 GTYISAYISYDI
+1527 GTYISAYVYYSDI
-1539 QIYVNAVYDYYY
+1539 QIYVNAVYDSYY

-1579 ALGATSEEDED
+1579 ALGATSCEDED
-1590 EEELA
+1590 GELD
-1595 GLASSCF
+1595 GLDTSCF

-1613 STKYSASVSEIEFTV
+1613 STRYSSSVSEIEFTV

>member
-124 VNAVYD
+124 VNVVYD

-186 VSANVVIAKKSVN
+186 VSANVVIAKKAVN
-199 PAELQWENLKRVYT
+199 PAELKWENLKRVYT
-213 GSAINANVTASDLPE
+213 GSAIDANVTASDLPE

-236 DGKKGTAVGKYTVTL
+236 DGKTGTAVGKYTVTL

-261 EMTAETYDVEWGI
+261 EMTAETYAVEWEI
-274 IAPLEAT
+274 IAPLDAT

-385 TLKLVI
+385 TLKLVV
-391 TTEADGDQEYPLTI
+391 TTEANGEQEYPLTI

-428 YYYNYGVRINGF
+428 YYYSYGVRINGF

-463 LKNLVDGEFKDLD
+463 LKNLVNGEFKDLD

-504 KVALYAAINSGK
+504 KATLYAAINSGK

-621 ATFVVNANGTEV
+621 ATFVVNANGTAV

-694 DKLTIKLVNGE
+694 DKLTINLVNGE

-719 VDNKV
+719 VDDKV
-724 YLNERSFNLTNG
+724 YLNERSSNLTNG
-736 YNLSATFIAG
+736 YKLSATFIAG

-758 FDGNALTDLEFNFV
+758 FDGNALTALEFNFV

-790 EADVSILFYSLTAVK
+790 EADVSILFYSLAAVK
-805 VGNKGYAVKLLS
+805 VGNKGYAIQLLS
-817 PYYGVTYRPAEDESK
+817 PYYGVTYRPTEDESK

-844 NGKEVFVSSVGTS
+844 NGKEIFVSVVGTS

-888 GVQYDYNSDFF
+888 DVQYDYNSDFF

-999 SNLLTNAKD
+999 TNLLTNAKD

-1055 YLKYAGEGKLDGKTF
+1055 YLKYAGEGKLDGKTL
-1070 EIGFAVGTKDNKK
+1070 EIGFGVGTKDNKK
-1083 VPVMNVLY
+1083 VPVMSVLY

-1097 LTNIAQWK
+1097 LTNIAQWQ

-1184 KTVTFT
+1184 KTVTFA

-1232 TVNGKSLKFDY
+1232 TVNGKTLKFDY

-1310 AAFIN
+1310 AALIN
-1315 NKKTSDGNVY
+1315 NKNTSDGSVY

-1342 FYDFGDKGGLKAV
+1342 FYDFGNKGGLKAV
-1355 TATAVEGGYK
+1355 TATTVEGGYK

-1416 YTAAYDGAEAVA
+1416 YTAAYGGAEAVA

-1433 TAKSF
+1433 TARSF
-1438 MIKSATSATMFG
+1438 MIKGATSATMFG

-1467 AALAFL
+1467 AALDFL
-1473 TDGDY
+1473 IDGDY
-1478 MINLDYNYYNYEMRI
+1478 MINLDSTYNNFEMRI
-1493 SLKGVADGKV
+1493 SLKGVDNGKV
-1503 KFNIS
+1503 KFNVN
-1508 YSNGY
+1508 YSTG
-1513 SWGSGTTEGTLSDD
+1513 WGSWTTAEGTLSDD
-1527 GTYISAYISYDI
+1527 GTYISAYVYYSDI
-1539 QIYVNAVYDYYY
+1539 QIYVNAVYDDYY

-1579 ALGATSEEDED
+1579 ALGATSCEDED
-1590 EEELA
+1590 GELD
-1595 GLASSCF
+1595 GLDTSCF

-1613 STKYSASVSEIEFTV
+1613 STKYSSSVSEIEFTV

>member
-1 MKTKRTAIWILACVM
+1 
-16 VLFTA
+16 
-21 FTIGCKS
+21 
-28 KNDKTAKTVKEI
+28 
-40 TLSDA
+40 
-45 TAEIKAGGAI
+45 
-55 VYADYT
+55 
-61 VTANYSDGSN
+61 
-71 KVVPLTEK
+71 
-79 MFKAEDLAKFENAGT
+79 
-94 YEIEVSA
+94 
-101 FGKTTLLTVTVTNYT
+101 
-116 FEGVTAAD
+116 
-124 VNAVYD
+124 
-130 GTAKVPTLDNAPAGA
+130 
-145 TAVWTYYAGTDKTG
+145 
-159 AVVSEAVNAGTY
+159 
-171 YAEGVVSLKYYNDAT
+171 
-186 VSANVVIAKKSVN
+186 
-199 PAELQWENLKRVYT
+199 
-213 GSAINANVTASDLPE
+213 
-228 GVTVSYEG
+228 
-236 DGKKGTAVGKYTVTL
+236 
-251 KFDDSLSQNY
+251 
-261 EMTAETYDVEWGI
+261 
-274 IAPLEAT
+274 
-281 WFGAENGALC
+281 
-291 VADFKSDSET
+291 
-301 SGTLTFNG
+301 
-309 QTTTYTVAFDD
+309 
-320 KGNATFSGLNGNVT
+320 
-334 AISLK
+334 
-339 GGILRLTAGEKKYL
+339 
-353 LVNKDDLNT
+353 
-362 YFAGSEYDMLLAQFR
+362 MLLAQFR

-385 TLKLVI
+385 TLKLVV
-391 TTEADGDQEYPLTI
+391 TTEANGEQEYPLTI

-428 YYYNYGVRINGF
+428 YYYSYGVRINGF

-463 LKNLVDGEFKDLD
+463 LKNLVNGEFKDLD

-497 YAVNYYG
+497 YAVSYYG
-504 KVALYAAINSGK
+504 KTTLYAAINSGK

-565 SSYNYTVTAKIL
+565 SEYNYTVTAKIL

-621 ATFVVNANGTEV
+621 ATFVVNASGTAV

-694 DKLTIKLVNGE
+694 DKLTINLVNGE

-719 VDNKV
+719 VDDKV

-758 FDGNALTDLEFNFV
+758 FDGNALTALEFNFV

-790 EADVSILFYSLTAVK
+790 EADVSILFYSLVAVK
-805 VGNKGYAVKLLS
+805 VGNKGYAIQLLS
-817 PYYGVTYRPAEDESK
+817 PYYGVTYRPTEDESK

-844 NGKEVFVSSVGTS
+844 NGREVFVSSVGNS

-888 GVQYDYNSDFF
+888 DVQYDYNSDFF

-999 SNLLTNAKD
+999 ANLLTNAKD
-1008 VSLDK
+1008 VSLEK

-1027 NYYNY
+1027 NYYNH

-1055 YLKYAGEGKLDGKTF
+1055 YLKYAGDGKLDGKTF
-1070 EIGFAVGTKDNKK
+1070 EIGFGVGTKDNKK
-1083 VPVMNVLY
+1083 VPVMSVLY

-1097 LTNIAQWK
+1097 LTNIAQWQ

-1212 AEYEFFFGSTYYE
+1212 AEYEFFFGSTYDA

-1232 TVNGKSLKFDY
+1232 TVNGKTLKFDY

-1310 AAFIN
+1310 AALIN
-1315 NKKTSDGNVY
+1315 NKNTSDGSVY

-1342 FYDFGDKGGLKAV
+1342 FYDFGNKGGLKAV

-1416 YTAAYDGAEAVA
+1416 YTAAYGGAEAVA

-1467 AALAFL
+1467 AALDFL
-1473 TDGDY
+1473 INGDY
-1478 MINLDYNYYNYEMRI
+1478 MINLDSTYNNFEMRI
-1493 SLKGVADGKV
+1493 SLKGVDNGKV
-1503 KFNIS
+1503 KFNVS
-1508 YSNGY
+1508 YSTGW
-1513 SWGSGTTEGTLSDD
+1513 SWTTAEGTLSDD
-1527 GTYISAYISYDI
+1527 GTYISAYVYYSDI
-1539 QIYVNAVYDYYY
+1539 QIYANAEKDYYY

-1579 ALGATSEEDED
+1579 ALGATSSEDED
-1590 EEELA
+1590 GDLD
-1595 GLASSCF
+1595 GLDTSCF
-1602 MVTYKGKTVKA
+1602 KVTYKGKTVKA

>member
-1 MKTKRTAIWILACVM
+1 MKTKRTAIRILACVM
-16 VLFTA
+16 VLFAA
-21 FTIGCKS
+21 FAIGCKA
-28 KNDKTAKTVKEI
+28 KNDNTAKTVKEI
-40 TLSDA
+40 TLSNA

-116 FEGVTAAD
+116 FEGVTAVD

-145 TAVWTYYAGTDKTG
+145 TAVWTYYEGTDKTG

-186 VSANVVIAKKSVN
+186 VSANVVITKKAVN

-236 DGKKGTAVGKYTVTL
+236 DGKTGTAVGKYTVTL

-261 EMTAETYDVEWGI
+261 EMTAETYDVEWEI
-274 IAPLEAT
+274 IAPLDAT

-301 SGTLTFNG
+301 AGTLTFNG

-320 KGNATFSGLNGNVT
+320 NGNATFYGLNGNVT

-385 TLKLVI
+385 TLKLVV
-391 TTEADGDQEYPLTI
+391 TTEANGEQEYPLTI

-428 YYYNYGVRINGF
+428 YYYSYGVRINGF

-463 LKNLVDGEFKDLD
+463 LKNLVNGEFKDLD

-497 YAVNYYG
+497 YAVSYYG
-504 KVALYAAINSGK
+504 KTTLYAAINSGK

-684 YNKYTLEADG
+684 YNRYTLEADG
-694 DKLTIKLVNGE
+694 DKLTINLVNGE

-719 VDNKV
+719 VDDKV

-805 VGNKGYAVKLLS
+805 VGNKGYAIQLLS

-951 ATLKTVNGLRVVEYD
+951 ATLKTVDGLRVVEYD

-999 SNLLTNAKD
+999 TNLLTNAKD
-1008 VSLDK
+1008 VSLQK

-1184 KTVTFT
+1184 KTVTFA

-1204 PSVRIVTV
+1204 PSVRIVTL

-1310 AAFIN
+1310 AALIN
-1315 NKKTSDGNVY
+1315 NKNTSDGNVY

-1342 FYDFGDKGGLKAV
+1342 FYDFGNKGGLKAV
-1355 TATAVEGGYK
+1355 TATAVEGGYR

-1416 YTAAYDGAEAVA
+1416 YTAAYGGAEAVA

-1467 AALAFL
+1467 AALDFL
-1473 TDGDY
+1473 INGDY
-1478 MINLDYNYYNYEMRI
+1478 MINLDSTYNNFEMRI
-1493 SLKGVADGKV
+1493 SLKGVDNGKV
-1503 KFNIS
+1503 KFNVS
-1508 YSNGY
+1508 YSTGW
-1513 SWGSGTTEGTLSDD
+1513 SWTTAEGTLSDD
-1527 GTYISAYISYDI
+1527 GTYISAYVYYSDI
-1539 QIYVNAVYDYYY
+1539 QIYANAEKDYYY

-1579 ALGATSEEDED
+1579 ALGATSSEDED
-1590 EEELA
+1590 GDLD
-1595 GLASSCF
+1595 GLDTSCF

-1613 STKYSASVSEIEFTV
+1613 STKYSSSVSEIEFTV

>member
-16 VLFTA
+16 ILFAA
-21 FTIGCKS
+21 FAIGCKG

-124 VNAVYD
+124 VNVVYD
-130 GTAKVPTLDNAPAGA
+130 GTAKVPSLNNAPAGA

-186 VSANVVIAKKSVN
+186 VSANVVIAKKAVN
-199 PAELQWENLKRVYT
+199 PAELKWDNLKRVYT
-213 GSAINANVTASDLPE
+213 GSAIDANVTASDLPE

-236 DGKKGTAVGKYTVTL
+236 DGKTGTAVGKYTVTL

-261 EMTAETYDVEWGI
+261 EMTAETYAVEWEI
-274 IAPLEAT
+274 IAPLDAT

-385 TLKLVI
+385 TLKLVV
-391 TTEADGDQEYPLTI
+391 TTEANGEKEYPLTI

-428 YYYNYGVRINGF
+428 YYYSYGVRINGF

-463 LKNLVDGEFKDLD
+463 LKNLVNGEFKDLD

-504 KVALYAAINSGK
+504 KATLYAAINSGK

-621 ATFVVNANGTEV
+621 ATFVVNANGTAV

-694 DKLTIKLVNGE
+694 DKLTINLVNGE
-705 DTCTI
+705 DTCKI

-719 VDNKV
+719 VDDKV
-724 YLNERSFNLTNG
+724 YLNERSANLTNG

-758 FDGNALTDLEFNFV
+758 FDGNALTALEFNFV

-817 PYYGVTYRPAEDESK
+817 PYYGVTYRPTEDESK
-832 SFTFETDGRLMI
+832 SLTFETDGRLMI
-844 NGKEVFVSSVGTS
+844 NGKEVFASVVGTS

-877 SSYGYATIKEG
+877 SSYGHATVNEG
-888 GVQYDYNSDFF
+888 GVQYDYYSDFF

-999 SNLLTNAKD
+999 TNLLTNAKD

-1055 YLKYAGEGKLDGKTF
+1055 YLKYAGDGKLDGKTF
-1070 EIGFAVGTKDNKK
+1070 EIGFGVGTKDNKK
-1083 VPVMNVLY
+1083 VPVMSVLY

-1184 KTVTFT
+1184 KTVTFA
-1190 YNGVDYKGNLVKSS
+1190 YNGVNYKGNLVKSS
-1204 PSVRIVTV
+1204 PSVRIVTL
-1212 AEYEFFFGSTYYE
+1212 AEYEFFFGSTYDE

-1232 TVNGKSLKFDY
+1232 TVNGKTLKFDY

-1250 NNYDYQFA
+1250 NYSDYQFA

-1310 AAFIN
+1310 AALIN
-1315 NKKTSDGNVY
+1315 NKNTSDGSVY

-1355 TATAVEGGYK
+1355 TATTVEGGYK

-1416 YTAAYDGAEAVA
+1416 YTAAYGGAEAVA

-1473 TDGDY
+1473 INGDY
-1478 MINLDYNYYNYEMRI
+1478 MINLDSTYNNFEMRV
-1493 SLKGVADGKV
+1493 SLKGADNGKV
-1503 KFNIS
+1503 KFNVN
-1508 YSNGY
+1508 YSTG
-1513 SWGSGTTEGTLSDD
+1513 WGSGTTVEGTLSDD
-1527 GTYISAYISYDI
+1527 GTYISAYVYYSDI
-1539 QIYVNAVYDYYY
+1539 QIYVNAVYDSYY

-1579 ALGATSEEDED
+1579 ALGATSCEDED
-1590 EEELA
+1590 GELD
-1595 GLASSCF
+1595 GLDTSCF

>member
-16 VLFTA
+16 VLFAA
-21 FTIGCKS
+21 FAIGCKG

-124 VNAVYD
+124 VNVVYD
-130 GTAKVPTLDNAPAGA
+130 GTAKVPTLNNAPAGA

-186 VSANVVIAKKSVN
+186 VSANVVIAKKAVN
-199 PAELQWENLKRVYT
+199 PADLKWENLKRVYT
-213 GSAINANVTASDLPE
+213 GSAIDANVTASDLPE

-236 DGKKGTAVGKYTVTL
+236 DGKTGTAVGKYTVTL

-261 EMTAETYDVEWGI
+261 EMTAETYDVEWEI
-274 IAPLEAT
+274 IAPLDAT

-385 TLKLVI
+385 TLKLVV
-391 TTEADGDQEYPLTI
+391 TTEANGEQEYPLTI

-428 YYYNYGVRINGF
+428 YYYSYGVRINGF

-463 LKNLVDGEFKDLD
+463 LKNLVNGEFKDLD

-497 YAVNYYG
+497 YAVSYYG
-504 KVALYAAINSGK
+504 KTTLYAAINSDK

-621 ATFVVNANGTEV
+621 ATFVVNANGTAV

-746 DSQIVVKNNEVT
+746 DSQIVVKNNAVT

-790 EADVSILFYSLTAVK
+790 EADVSILFYSLAAVK
-805 VGNKGYAVKLLS
+805 VGNKGYAIQLLS
-817 PYYGVTYRPAEDESK
+817 PYYGVTYRPTEDESK

-844 NGKEVFVSSVGTS
+844 NGKEVFVSSVGNS

-888 GVQYDYNSDFF
+888 DVQYDYNSDFF

-999 SNLLTNAKD
+999 TNLLTNAKD
-1008 VSLDK
+1008 VSLQK

-1055 YLKYAGEGKLDGKTF
+1055 YLKYAGDGKLDGKTF
-1070 EIGFAVGTKDNKK
+1070 EIGFGVGTKDNKK
-1083 VPVMNVLY
+1083 VPVMSVLY

-1232 TVNGKSLKFDY
+1232 TVNGKTLKFDY

-1250 NNYDYQFA
+1250 NYSDYQFA

-1310 AAFIN
+1310 AALIN
-1315 NKKTSDGNVY
+1315 NKNTSDGSVY

-1342 FYDFGDKGGLKAV
+1342 FYDFGNKGGLKAV
-1355 TATAVEGGYK
+1355 TATTVEGGYK

-1416 YTAAYDGAEAVA
+1416 YTAAYGGAEAVA

-1473 TDGDY
+1473 INGDY
-1478 MINLDYNYYNYEMRI
+1478 MINLDSTYNNFEMRV
-1493 SLKGVADGKV
+1493 SLKGADNGKV
-1503 KFNIS
+1503 KFNVN
-1508 YSNGY
+1508 YSTG
-1513 SWGSGTTEGTLSDD
+1513 WGSGTTVEGTLSDD
-1527 GTYISAYISYDI
+1527 GTYISAYVYYSDI
-1539 QIYVNAVYDYYY
+1539 QIYVNAVYDSYY

-1579 ALGATSEEDED
+1579 ALGATSSEDED
-1590 EEELA
+1590 GYLD
-1595 GLASSCF
+1595 GLDASCF

-1613 STKYSASVSEIEFTV
+1613 STKYSSSVSEIEFTV

>member
-1 MKTKRTAIWILACVM
+1 M
-16 VLFTA
+16 
-21 FTIGCKS
+21 
-28 KNDKTAKTVKEI
+28 
-40 TLSDA
+40 
-45 TAEIKAGGAI
+45 
-55 VYADYT
+55 
-61 VTANYSDGSN
+61 
-71 KVVPLTEK
+71 
-79 MFKAEDLAKFENAGT
+79 
-94 YEIEVSA
+94 
-101 FGKTTLLTVTVTNYT
+101 
-116 FEGVTAAD
+116 
-124 VNAVYD
+124 
-130 GTAKVPTLDNAPAGA
+130 
-145 TAVWTYYAGTDKTG
+145 
-159 AVVSEAVNAGTY
+159 SEAVNAGTY

-186 VSANVVIAKKSVN
+186 VSANVVIAKKAVN
-199 PAELQWENLKRVYT
+199 PAELKWENLKRVYT
-213 GSAINANVTASDLPE
+213 GSAIDANVTASDLPE

-236 DGKKGTAVGKYTVTL
+236 DGKTGTAVGKYTVTL

-261 EMTAETYDVEWGI
+261 EMTAETYDVEWEI

-385 TLKLVI
+385 TLKLVV
-391 TTEADGDQEYPLTI
+391 TTEANGEQEYPLTI

-428 YYYNYGVRINGF
+428 YYYSYGVRINGF

-463 LKNLVDGEFKDLD
+463 LKNLVNGEFKDLD

-504 KVALYAAINSGK
+504 EVTLYAAINSGK
-516 TNAELAPNAGYVK
+516 TNAKLAPNAGYVK
-529 FNNSSFYDKN
+529 FNDSSFYDKN

-565 SSYNYTVTAKIL
+565 SEYNYTVTAKIL

-621 ATFVVNANGTEV
+621 ATFVVNANGTAV

-694 DKLTIKLVNGE
+694 DKLTINLVNGE

-719 VDNKV
+719 VDDKV
-724 YLNERSFNLTNG
+724 YLNERSSNLTNG
-736 YNLSATFIAG
+736 YKLSATFIAG

-758 FDGNALTDLEFNFV
+758 FDGNALTALEFNFV

-790 EADVSILFYSLTAVK
+790 EADVSILFYSLAAVK

-817 PYYGVTYRPAEDESK
+817 PYYGVTYRPTEDESK
-832 SFTFETDGRLMI
+832 SLTFETDGRLMI
-844 NGKEVFVSSVGTS
+844 NGKEVFAVVYDYSIK
-857 NVNYY
+857 YY
-862 IEDGNLLLECTMYDN
+862 IEDGNLLLECTMNDN
-877 SSYGYATIKEG
+877 SSYGYATVNEG
-888 GVQYDYNSDFF
+888 GVQYDYYSDFF

-999 SNLLTNAKD
+999 TNLLTNAKD

-1027 NYYNY
+1027 NYYNYNY

-1070 EIGFAVGTKDNKK
+1070 EIGFGVGTKDNKK
-1083 VPVMNVLY
+1083 VPVMSVLY

-1097 LTNIAQWK
+1097 LTNIAQLR

-1161 ESVIVLKFNDNEVN
+1161 ESVIVLKFKDNEVN

-1184 KTVTFT
+1184 KTVTFA

-1232 TVNGKSLKFDY
+1232 TVNGKTLKFDY

-1250 NNYDYQFA
+1250 NYSDYQFA

-1310 AAFIN
+1310 AALIN
-1315 NKKTSDGNVY
+1315 NKNTSDGSVY

-1365 LSGEGLATT
+1365 LSGEDLATT

-1416 YTAAYDGAEAVA
+1416 YTAAYGGAEAVA

-1467 AALAFL
+1467 AALDFL
-1473 TDGDY
+1473 INGDY
-1478 MINLDYNYYNYEMRI
+1478 MINLDSTYNNFEMRI
-1493 SLKGVADGKV
+1493 SLKGADNGKV
-1503 KFNIS
+1503 KFNVN
-1508 YSNGY
+1508 YSTG
-1513 SWGSGTTEGTLSDD
+1513 WGSWTTVEETLSDD
-1527 GTYISAYISYDI
+1527 GTYISAYVYYSDI
-1539 QIYVNAVYDYYY
+1539 QIYANAVYDSYY

-1579 ALGATSEEDED
+1579 ALGATSSEDED
-1590 EEELA
+1590 GELD
-1595 GLASSCF
+1595 GLDTSCF
-1602 MVTYKGKTVKA
+1602 MVTYKGKKGRPLA

>member
-1 MKTKRTAIWILACVM
+1 M
-16 VLFTA
+16 
-21 FTIGCKS
+21 
-28 KNDKTAKTVKEI
+28 
-40 TLSDA
+40 
-45 TAEIKAGGAI
+45 
-55 VYADYT
+55 
-61 VTANYSDGSN
+61 
-71 KVVPLTEK
+71 
-79 MFKAEDLAKFENAGT
+79 
-94 YEIEVSA
+94 
-101 FGKTTLLTVTVTNYT
+101 
-116 FEGVTAAD
+116 
-124 VNAVYD
+124 
-130 GTAKVPTLDNAPAGA
+130 
-145 TAVWTYYAGTDKTG
+145 
-159 AVVSEAVNAGTY
+159 
-171 YAEGVVSLKYYNDAT
+171 
-186 VSANVVIAKKSVN
+186 
-199 PAELQWENLKRVYT
+199 
-213 GSAINANVTASDLPE
+213 
-228 GVTVSYEG
+228 
-236 DGKKGTAVGKYTVTL
+236 
-251 KFDDSLSQNY
+251 
-261 EMTAETYDVEWGI
+261 
-274 IAPLEAT
+274 
-281 WFGAENGALC
+281 
-291 VADFKSDSET
+291 
-301 SGTLTFNG
+301 
-309 QTTTYTVAFDD
+309 
-320 KGNATFSGLNGNVT
+320 
-334 AISLK
+334 
-339 GGILRLTAGEKKYL
+339 
-353 LVNKDDLNT
+353 
-362 YFAGSEYDMLLAQFR
+362 
-377 IDLNETDK
+377 
-385 TLKLVI
+385 
-391 TTEADGDQEYPLTI
+391 
-405 SAGDSETLA
+405 
-414 KNVKLS
+414 
-420 ASETLYLD
+420 
-428 YYYNYGVRINGF
+428 
-440 ENPNGYKSES
+440 
-450 NYVLATKSAVAAA
+450 
-463 LKNLVDGEFKDLD
+463 
-476 GNTLVVNGYEDIKY
+476 
-490 NGRAVKL
+490 
-497 YAVNYYG
+497 
-504 KVALYAAINSGK
+504 
-516 TNAELAPNAGYVK
+516 
-529 FNNSSFYDKN
+529 
-539 LIVKAGTYYFE
+539 
-550 KDGVISD
+550 
-557 AETFGYLT
+557 
-565 SSYNYTVTAKIL
+565 
-577 KGETA
+577 
-582 ESKTFTVNGAETA
+582 
-595 DRALLDL
+595 LDL

-621 ATFVVNANGTEV
+621 ATFVVNANGTAV

-694 DKLTIKLVNGE
+694 DKLTINLVNGE

-719 VDNKV
+719 VDDKI
-724 YLNERSFNLTNG
+724 YLNERSSNLTNG
-736 YNLSATFIAG
+736 YKLSATFIAG

-758 FDGNALTDLEFNFV
+758 FDGNALTALEFNFV
-772 DDGNNKGRTVLQ
+772 DDGNNNSRTVLQ

-790 EADVSILFYSLTAVK
+790 EADVSILFYSLAAVK
-805 VGNKGYAVKLLS
+805 VGNKGYAIQLLS
-817 PYYGVTYRPAEDESK
+817 PYYGVTYRPTEDESK

-844 NGKEVFVSSVGTS
+844 NGKEVFVSVVGTS

-888 GVQYDYNSDFF
+888 DVQYDYNSDFF
-899 MEYRGLYVSEDN
+899 MEYRGMYVSEDN

-999 SNLLTNAKD
+999 TNLLTNAKD

-1055 YLKYAGEGKLDGKTF
+1055 YLKYAGDGKLDGKTF
-1070 EIGFAVGTKDNKK
+1070 EIGFGVGTKDNKK
-1083 VPVMNVLY
+1083 VPVMSVLY

-1184 KTVTFT
+1184 KTVTFA

-1232 TVNGKSLKFDY
+1232 TVNGKTLKFDY

-1250 NNYDYQFA
+1250 NYSDYQFA

-1310 AAFIN
+1310 AALIN
-1315 NKKTSDGNVY
+1315 NKNTSDGSVY

-1342 FYDFGDKGGLKAV
+1342 FYDFGNKGGLKAV

-1416 YTAAYDGAEAVA
+1416 YTAAYGGAEAVA

-1433 TAKSF
+1433 TARSF

-1467 AALAFL
+1467 AALDFL
-1473 TDGDY
+1473 IDGDY
-1478 MINLDYNYYNYEMRI
+1478 MINLDYTYYNYEMRI
-1493 SLKGVADGKV
+1493 SLKGVDNGKV
-1503 KFNIS
+1503 KFNVN
-1508 YSNGY
+1508 YSTG
-1513 SWGSGTTEGTLSDD
+1513 WGSGTTVEGTLSDD

-1579 ALGATSEEDED
+1579 ALGATSCEDEY
-1590 EEELA
+1590 EEELE
-1595 GLASSCF
+1595 GLDTSCF

-1613 STKYSASVSEIEFTV
+1613 STRYSASVSEIEFTV

>member
-21 FTIGCKS
+21 FAIGCKG

-124 VNAVYD
+124 VNVVYD
-130 GTAKVPTLDNAPAGA
+130 GTAKVPTLNNAPAGA

-159 AVVSEAVNAGTY
+159 TVVSEAVNAGTY

-186 VSANVVIAKKSVN
+186 VSANVVIAKKAVN
-199 PAELQWENLKRVYT
+199 PAELKWENLKRVYT
-213 GSAINANVTASDLPE
+213 GSAIDANVTASDLPE

-236 DGKKGTAVGKYTVTL
+236 DGKTGTAVGKYTVTL

-261 EMTAETYDVEWGI
+261 EMTAETYDVEWEI

-385 TLKLVI
+385 TLKLVV
-391 TTEADGDQEYPLTI
+391 TTEANGEQEYPLTI

-428 YYYNYGVRINGF
+428 YYYSYGVRINGF

-450 NYVLATKSAVAAA
+450 YYVLATKSAVAAA
-463 LKNLVDGEFKDLD
+463 LKNLVNGEFKDLD

-565 SSYNYTVTAKIL
+565 SEYNYTVTAKIL

-633 TYGEKTFKKVEKLI
+633 TNGEKTFKKVEKLI

-719 VDNKV
+719 VDDKV

-758 FDGNALTDLEFNFV
+758 FDGNVLTALEFNFV

-790 EADVSILFYSLTAVK
+790 EADVSILFYSLAAVK
-805 VGNKGYAVKLLS
+805 VGNKGYAVQLLS
-817 PYYGVTYRPAEDESK
+817 PYYGVTYRPTEDESK
-832 SFTFETDGRLMI
+832 SLTFETDGRLMI
-844 NGKEVFVSSVGTS
+844 NGKEVFVSLVGNT

-888 GVQYDYNSDFF
+888 GVQYDYYSDFF

-999 SNLLTNAKD
+999 TNLLTNAKD

-1013 FVMYNGSYAPVIKY
+1013 FVIYNGSYAPVIKY
-1027 NYYNY
+1027 NLWNE

-1055 YLKYAGEGKLDGKTF
+1055 YLKYAGDGKLDGKTF
-1070 EIGFAVGTKDNKK
+1070 EIGFGVGTKDNKK
-1083 VPVMNVLY
+1083 VPVMSVLY

-1097 LTNIAQWK
+1097 LTNIAQWQ

-1184 KTVTFT
+1184 KTVTFA
-1190 YNGVDYKGNLVKSS
+1190 YNGVDYKGNLVESS

-1232 TVNGKSLKFDY
+1232 TVNGKTLKFDY

-1250 NNYDYQFA
+1250 NYSDYQFA

-1310 AAFIN
+1310 AALIN
-1315 NKKTSDGNVY
+1315 NKNTSDGNVY

-1416 YTAAYDGAEAVA
+1416 YTAAYGGAEAVA

-1438 MIKSATSATMFG
+1438 MIKDATSATMFG

-1467 AALAFL
+1467 AALDFL
-1473 TDGDY
+1473 INGDY
-1478 MINLDYNYYNYEMRI
+1478 MINLDSTYNNFEMRI
-1493 SLKGVADGKV
+1493 SLKGVDNGKV
-1503 KFNIS
+1503 KFNVN
-1508 YSNGY
+1508 YSTG
-1513 SWGSGTTEGTLSDD
+1513 WGSGTTVEGTLSDD
-1527 GTYISAYISYDI
+1527 GTYISAYVYYSDI
-1539 QIYVNAVYDYYY
+1539 QIYVNAVYDSYY

-1579 ALGATSEEDED
+1579 ALGATSCEDED
-1590 EEELA
+1590 GELD
-1595 GLASSCF
+1595 GLDTSCF
-1602 MVTYKGKTVKA
+1602 KVTYKGKTVKA

>member
-130 GTAKVPTLDNAPAGA
+130 GTAKVPTLNNAPAGA

-186 VSANVVIAKKSVN
+186 VSANVVIAKKAVN
-199 PAELQWENLKRVYT
+199 PAELKWENLKRVYT
-213 GSAINANVTASDLPE
+213 GSAIDANVTASDLPE

-236 DGKKGTAVGKYTVTL
+236 DGKTGTAVGKYTVTL

-261 EMTAETYDVEWGI
+261 EMTAETYAVEWEI
-274 IAPLEAT
+274 IAPLDAT

-385 TLKLVI
+385 TLKLVV
-391 TTEADGDQEYPLTI
+391 TTEANGEQEYPLTI

-428 YYYNYGVRINGF
+428 YYYSYGVRINGF

-463 LKNLVDGEFKDLD
+463 LKNLVNGEFKDLD

-504 KVALYAAINSGK
+504 EVTLYAAINSGK

-529 FNNSSFYDKN
+529 FNDSSFYDKN

-621 ATFVVNANGTEV
+621 ATFVVNANGTAV

-694 DKLTIKLVNGE
+694 DKLTINLVNGE

-719 VDNKV
+719 VDDKV
-724 YLNERSFNLTNG
+724 YLNERSSNLTNG
-736 YNLSATFIAG
+736 YKLSATFIAG

-758 FDGNALTDLEFNFV
+758 FDGNALTALEFNFV
-772 DDGNNKGRTVLQ
+772 DDGNNNGRTVLQ

-790 EADVSILFYSLTAVK
+790 EADVSILFYSLAAVK

-817 PYYGVTYRPAEDESK
+817 PYYGVTYRPTEDESK
-832 SFTFETDGRLMI
+832 SLTFETDGRLMI
-844 NGKEVFVSSVGTS
+844 NGKEVFAVVYDYSIK
-857 NVNYY
+857 YY
-862 IEDGNLLLECTMYDN
+862 IEDGNLLLECTMNDN
-877 SSYGYATIKEG
+877 SSYGYATVNEG
-888 GVQYDYNSDFF
+888 GVQYDYYSDFF

-999 SNLLTNAKD
+999 TNLLTNAKD
-1008 VSLDK
+1008 VSLEK

-1055 YLKYAGEGKLDGKTF
+1055 YLKYAGDGKLDGKTF
-1070 EIGFAVGTKDNKK
+1070 EIGFGVGTKDNKK
-1083 VPVMNVLY
+1083 VPVMSVLY

-1184 KTVTFT
+1184 KTVTFA
-1190 YNGVDYKGNLVKSS
+1190 YDGVDYKGNLVKSS

-1212 AEYEFFFGSTYYE
+1212 AEYEFFFGSTYDA

-1232 TVNGKSLKFDY
+1232 TVNGKTLKFDY

-1310 AAFIN
+1310 AALIN
-1315 NKKTSDGNVY
+1315 NKNTSDGSVY

-1355 TATAVEGGYK
+1355 TATTVEGGYK

-1416 YTAAYDGAEAVA
+1416 YTAAYGGAEAVA

-1438 MIKSATSATMFG
+1438 KLTSESGANLFT
-1450 WTNENGVLNFT
+1450 WTLDDGK
-1461 ATELPA
+1461 
-1467 AALAFL
+1467 LAFAL
-1473 TDGDY
+1473 TVIPASALKFELGDTFMSNLNETYTKLFVKIEFKGVDNSGKIKFNVNWKRSSYGDY
-1478 MINLDYNYYNYEMRI
+1478 T
-1493 SLKGVADGKV
+1493 VA
-1503 KFNIS
+1503 S
-1508 YSNGY
+1508 
-1513 SWGSGTTEGTLSDD
+1513 GTLSDD
-1527 GTYISAYISYDI
+1527 GTYIMANVYYDDLYIYL
-1539 QIYVNAVYDYYY
+1539 NATKDDYYDYVAIKANRNTEAKKYIGTFLDGNL
-1551 KLVAVKKSSAAAKYL
+1551 KIELVAASTDDDGEPKYDDKKSGLKVTYNGKTATAKYS
-1566 GTFTVNE
+1566 TTV
-1573 TEKVSI
+1573 TD
-1579 ALGATSEEDED
+1579 G
-1590 EEELA
+1590 
-1595 GLASSCF
+1595 
-1602 MVTYKGKTVKA
+1602 
-1613 STKYSASVSEIEFTV
+1613 IEFTV

>member
-1 MKTKRTAIWILACVM
+1 M
-16 VLFTA
+16 
-21 FTIGCKS
+21 TIR
-28 KNDKTAKTVKEI
+28 
-40 TLSDA
+40 
-45 TAEIKAGGAI
+45 
-55 VYADYT
+55 
-61 VTANYSDGSN
+61 VT
-71 KVVPLTEK
+71 
-79 MFKAEDLAKFENAGT
+79 
-94 YEIEVSA
+94 
-101 FGKTTLLTVTVTNYT
+101 
-116 FEGVTAAD
+116 
-124 VNAVYD
+124 
-130 GTAKVPTLDNAPAGA
+130 
-145 TAVWTYYAGTDKTG
+145 
-159 AVVSEAVNAGTY
+159 
-171 YAEGVVSLKYYNDAT
+171 
-186 VSANVVIAKKSVN
+186 
-199 PAELQWENLKRVYT
+199 R
-213 GSAINANVTASDLPE
+213 
-228 GVTVSYEG
+228 
-236 DGKKGTAVGKYTVTL
+236 
-251 KFDDSLSQNY
+251 
-261 EMTAETYDVEWGI
+261 
-274 IAPLEAT
+274 
-281 WFGAENGALC
+281 
-291 VADFKSDSET
+291 
-301 SGTLTFNG
+301 
-309 QTTTYTVAFDD
+309 
-320 KGNATFSGLNGNVT
+320 TFSGLNGNVT

-385 TLKLVI
+385 TLKLVV
-391 TTEADGDQEYPLTI
+391 TTEANGEKEYPLTI

-428 YYYNYGVRINGF
+428 YYYSYGVRINGF

-450 NYVLATKSAVAAA
+450 NYDLATKSAVAAA
-463 LKNLVDGEFKDLD
+463 LKNLVNGEFKDLD

-504 KVALYAAINSGK
+504 KATLYAAINSGK
-516 TNAELAPNAGYVK
+516 TKAELAPNAGYVK

-621 ATFVVNANGTEV
+621 ATFVVNANGTAV

-647 EKATGYPSSKYYGAD
+647 EKATGYSSSKYYGAD

-694 DKLTIKLVNGE
+694 DKLTINLVNGE

-719 VDNKV
+719 VDDKV
-724 YLNERSFNLTNG
+724 YLNERSSNLTNG
-736 YNLSATFIAG
+736 YKLSATFIAG

-758 FDGNALTDLEFNFV
+758 FDGNALTALEFNFV

-790 EADVSILFYSLTAVK
+790 EADVSILFYSLAAVK
-805 VGNKGYAVKLLS
+805 VGNKGYAIQLLS
-817 PYYGVTYRPAEDESK
+817 PYYGVTYRPTEDESK

-844 NGKEVFVSSVGTS
+844 NGKEIFVSVVGTS

-862 IEDGNLLLECTMYDN
+862 IEDGNLLLECTMYDS
-877 SSYGYATIKEG
+877 SSYGYPTIKEG
-888 GVQYDYNSDFF
+888 DVQYDYNSDFF

-999 SNLLTNAKD
+999 TNLLTNAKD

-1055 YLKYAGEGKLDGKTF
+1055 YLKYAGDGKLDGKTL
-1070 EIGFAVGTKDNKK
+1070 EIGFGVGTKDNKK
-1083 VPVMNVLY
+1083 VPVMSVLY

-1097 LTNIAQWK
+1097 LTNIAQWQ

-1175 ATFADASFG
+1175 ATFADAPFG
-1184 KTVTFT
+1184 KTVTFA

-1212 AEYEFFFGSTYYE
+1212 AEYEFFFGSTYDA

-1232 TVNGKSLKFDY
+1232 TVNGKTLKFDY

-1310 AAFIN
+1310 AALIN
-1315 NKKTSDGNVY
+1315 NKNTSDGSVY

-1342 FYDFGDKGGLKAV
+1342 FYDFGNKGGLKAV
-1355 TATAVEGGYK
+1355 TATTVEGGYK

-1416 YTAAYDGAEAVA
+1416 YTAAYGGAEAVA

-1450 WTNENGVLNFT
+1450 WINENGVLNFT

-1467 AALAFL
+1467 AALDFL
-1473 TDGDY
+1473 INGDY
-1478 MINLDYNYYNYEMRI
+1478 MINLDSTYNNFEMRV
-1493 SLKGVADGKV
+1493 SLKGVDNGKV
-1503 KFNIS
+1503 KFNVN
-1508 YSNGY
+1508 YSTG
-1513 SWGSGTTEGTLSDD
+1513 WGSWTTVEGTLSDD
-1527 GTYISAYISYDI
+1527 GTYISAYVYYSGI
-1539 QIYVNAVYDYYY
+1539 QIYANAVKDYYY

-1579 ALGATSEEDED
+1579 ALGATSCEDED
-1590 EEELA
+1590 GELD
-1595 GLASSCF
+1595 GLDTSCF

>member
-21 FTIGCKS
+21 FTIGCKG
-28 KNDKTAKTVKEI
+28 KNDNTAKTVKEI

-61 VTANYSDGSN
+61 VTANYTDGSN

-124 VNAVYD
+124 LNAVYD
-130 GTAKVPTLDNAPAGA
+130 GTAKVPTLNNAPAGA

-186 VSANVVIAKKSVN
+186 VSANVVIAKKAVN

-213 GSAINANVTASDLPE
+213 GSAIDANVTASDLPE

-236 DGKKGTAVGKYTVTL
+236 DGKTGTAVGKYTVTL

-261 EMTAETYDVEWGI
+261 EMTAETYAVEWEI

-385 TLKLVI
+385 TLKLVV
-391 TTEADGDQEYPLTI
+391 TTEANGEKEYPLTI

-428 YYYNYGVRINGF
+428 YYYSYGVRINGF

-463 LKNLVDGEFKDLD
+463 LKNLVNGEFKDLD

-504 KVALYAAINSGK
+504 KTTLYAAINSGK

-621 ATFVVNANGTEV
+621 ATFVVNANGTAV

-694 DKLTIKLVNGE
+694 DKLTINLVNGE

-719 VDNKV
+719 VDDKV
-724 YLNERSFNLTNG
+724 YLNERSSNLTNG
-736 YNLSATFIAG
+736 YKLSATFIAG

-758 FDGNALTDLEFNFV
+758 FDGNALTSLEFNFV

-790 EADVSILFYSLTAVK
+790 EADVSILFYSLAAVK
-805 VGNKGYAVKLLS
+805 VGNKGYAIQLLS
-817 PYYGVTYRPAEDESK
+817 PYYGVTYRPTEDESK

-844 NGKEVFVSSVGTS
+844 NGKEIFVSVVGTS

-888 GVQYDYNSDFF
+888 DVQYDYNSDFF

-972 VKDFSLDA
+972 IKDFSLDA

-999 SNLLTNAKD
+999 TNLLTNAKD
-1008 VSLDK
+1008 VSLEK

-1032 AYLIKNTDA
+1032 AYLIRNTDA

-1055 YLKYAGEGKLDGKTF
+1055 YLKYAGDGKLDGKTL
-1070 EIGFAVGTKDNKK
+1070 EIGFGVGTKDNKK
-1083 VPVMNVLY
+1083 VPVMSVLY

-1097 LTNIAQWK
+1097 LTNIAQWQ

-1184 KTVTFT
+1184 KTVTFA
-1190 YNGVDYKGNLVKSS
+1190 YDGVDYKGNLVESS

-1232 TVNGKSLKFDY
+1232 TVNGKTLKFDY

-1250 NNYDYQFA
+1250 NYSDYQFA

-1310 AAFIN
+1310 AALIN
-1315 NKKTSDGNVY
+1315 NKNTSDGSVY

-1342 FYDFGDKGGLKAV
+1342 FYDFGNKGGLKAV

-1396 YAIGGKDLVIT
+1396 YAIGGKNLVIT

-1416 YTAAYDGAEAVA
+1416 YTAAYGGAEAVA

-1467 AALAFL
+1467 AALDFL
-1473 TDGDY
+1473 INGDY
-1478 MINLDYNYYNYEMRI
+1478 MINLDSTYNNFEMRV
-1493 SLKGVADGKV
+1493 SLKGADNGKV
-1503 KFNIS
+1503 KFNVN
-1508 YSNGY
+1508 YSTG
-1513 SWGSGTTEGTLSDD
+1513 WGSGTTVEGTLSDD
-1527 GTYISAYISYDI
+1527 GTYISAYVYYSDI
-1539 QIYVNAVYDYYY
+1539 QIYVNAVYDSYY

-1579 ALGATSEEDED
+1579 ALGATSCEDED
-1590 EEELA
+1590 GELD
-1595 GLASSCF
+1595 GLDTSCF

-1613 STKYSASVSEIEFTV
+1613 STRYSSSVSEIEFTV

>member
-61 VTANYSDGSN
+61 VTANYTDGSN

-124 VNAVYD
+124 VNVVYD
-130 GTAKVPTLDNAPAGA
+130 GTAKVPTLNNAPAGA

-186 VSANVVIAKKSVN
+186 VSANVVIAKKAVN

-213 GSAINANVTASDLPE
+213 GSAIDANVTASDLPE

-236 DGKKGTAVGKYTVTL
+236 DGKTGTAVGKYTVTL

-261 EMTAETYDVEWGI
+261 EMTAETYDVEWEI

-339 GGILRLTAGEKKYL
+339 GGILRLTAGEKNYL

-385 TLKLVI
+385 TLKLVV
-391 TTEADGDQEYPLTI
+391 TTEANGEQEYPLTI

-428 YYYNYGVRINGF
+428 YYYSYGVRINGF

-463 LKNLVDGEFKDLD
+463 LKNLVNGEFKDLD

-504 KVALYAAINSGK
+504 KATLYAAINSGK

-565 SSYNYTVTAKIL
+565 SSNNYTVTAKIL

-621 ATFVVNANGTEV
+621 ATFVVNANGTAV

-647 EKATGYPSSKYYGAD
+647 EKATGYSSSKYYGAD

-674 TFTDANGSKV
+674 TF
-684 YNKYTLEADG
+684 
-694 DKLTIKLVNGE
+694 
-705 DTCTI
+705 
-710 VSEDPRYIT
+710 
-719 VDNKV
+719 
-724 YLNERSFNLTNG
+724 
-736 YNLSATFIAG
+736 
-746 DSQIVVKNNEVT
+746 
-758 FDGNALTDLEFNFV
+758 
-772 DDGNNKGRTVLQ
+772 
-784 IKGKNG
+784 
-790 EADVSILFYSLTAVK
+790 
-805 VGNKGYAVKLLS
+805 
-817 PYYGVTYRPAEDESK
+817 
-832 SFTFETDGRLMI
+832 
-844 NGKEVFVSSVGTS
+844 
-857 NVNYY
+857 
-862 IEDGNLLLECTMYDN
+862 
-877 SSYGYATIKEG
+877 
-888 GVQYDYNSDFF
+888 
-899 MEYRGLYVSEDN
+899 
-911 ASAFAYLK
+911 
-919 SDTIYA
+919 
-925 SETSYTRCSVS
+925 
-936 SIDENG
+936 
-942 TVLNVGSKK
+942 
-951 ATLKTVNGLRVVEYD
+951 
-966 GKTYNQ
+966 
-972 VKDFSLDA
+972 
-980 YFGTYS
+980 
-986 VLNGN
+986 
-991 NYDSLTVP
+991 
-999 SNLLTNAKD
+999 
-1008 VSLDK
+1008 
-1013 FVMYNGSYAPVIKY
+1013 
-1027 NYYNY
+1027 
-1032 AYLIKNTDA
+1032 
-1041 ATATALPYYAINEA
+1041 
-1055 YLKYAGEGKLDGKTF
+1055 
-1070 EIGFAVGTKDNKK
+1070 
-1083 VPVMNVLY
+1083 
-1091 DGAALT
+1091 
-1097 LTNIAQWK
+1097 
-1105 LTARIGEKDYT
+1105 
-1116 VEAVTGDEKAY
+1116 
-1127 ADLMIYE
+1127 
-1134 SVYGEY
+1134 
-1140 KGAYLFNDNNGELA
+1140 
-1154 IKVNENG
+1154 
-1161 ESVIVLKFNDNEVN
+1161 
-1175 ATFADASFG
+1175 ADASFG
-1184 KTVTFT
+1184 KTVTFA
-1190 YNGVDYKGNLVKSS
+1190 YNGVDYKGNLVELS

-1212 AEYEFFFGSTYYE
+1212 PEYEFFFGSTYYE

-1232 TVNGKSLKFDY
+1232 TVNGKTLKFDY

-1250 NNYDYQFA
+1250 NYSDYQFA

-1310 AAFIN
+1310 AALIN
-1315 NKKTSDGNVY
+1315 NKNTSDGSVY

-1342 FYDFGDKGGLKAV
+1342 FYDFGNKGGLKAV
-1355 TATAVEGGYK
+1355 TATAVDGGYK

-1416 YTAAYDGAEAVA
+1416 YTAAYGGAEAVA

-1438 MIKSATSATMFG
+1438 MIKDATSATMFG

-1467 AALAFL
+1467 AALDFL
-1473 TDGDY
+1473 IDGDY
-1478 MINLDYNYYNYEMRI
+1478 MINLDYTYYNYEMRI
-1493 SLKGVADGKV
+1493 SLKGVDNGKV
-1503 KFNIS
+1503 KFNVN
-1508 YSNGY
+1508 YSTG
-1513 SWGSGTTEGTLSDD
+1513 WGSGTTVEGTLSDD

-1539 QIYVNAVYDYYY
+1539 RIYVNAVYDYYY
-1551 KLVAVKKSSAAAKYL
+1551 KLVAVKESSAAAKYL

-1595 GLASSCF
+1595 GLASSCIK
-1602 MVTYKGKTVKA
+1602 VTYKGKTVKA

>member
-16 VLFTA
+16 VLFAA
-21 FTIGCKS
+21 FAIGCKS

-61 VTANYSDGSN
+61 VTANYSDRSN

-124 VNAVYD
+124 VNVVYD
-130 GTAKVPTLDNAPAGA
+130 GTAKVPTLNNAPAGA

-261 EMTAETYDVEWGI
+261 EMTAETYDVEWEI

-385 TLKLVI
+385 TLKLVV
-391 TTEADGDQEYPLTI
+391 TTEADGDREYPLTI

-428 YYYNYGVRINGF
+428 YYYSYGVRINGF

-463 LKNLVDGEFKDLD
+463 LKNLVNGEFKDLD

-621 ATFVVNANGTEV
+621 ATFVVNANGTAV

-694 DKLTIKLVNGE
+694 DKLTINLVNGE

-719 VDNKV
+719 VDDKI
-724 YLNERSFNLTNG
+724 YLNERSSNLTNG
-736 YNLSATFIAG
+736 YKLSATFIAG

-758 FDGNALTDLEFNFV
+758 FDGNALTSLEFNFV

-790 EADVSILFYSLTAVK
+790 EADVSILFYSLAAVK
-805 VGNKGYAVKLLS
+805 VGNKGYAIQLLS

-899 MEYRGLYVSEDN
+899 MEYRGLYVSQDN

-919 SDTIYA
+919 TNVIYA

-936 SIDENG
+936 SRDENG

-951 ATLKTVNGLRVVEYD
+951 ATLKTVDGLRVIEYD

-999 SNLLTNAKD
+999 TNLLTNAKD

-1055 YLKYAGEGKLDGKTF
+1055 YLKYAGDGKLDGKTF
-1070 EIGFAVGTKDNKK
+1070 EIGFGVGTKDNKK

-1097 LTNIAQWK
+1097 LTNIAQWQ

-1154 IKVNENG
+1154 VKVNENG

-1184 KTVTFT
+1184 KTVTFA
-1190 YNGVDYKGNLVKSS
+1190 YNGVDYKGNLVKAS
-1204 PSVRIVTV
+1204 PSVRIVTL

-1232 TVNGKSLKFDY
+1232 TVNGKTLKFDY

-1250 NNYDYQFA
+1250 NYSDYQFA

-1271 NAIYYSTAAKTVVF
+1271 NAIYYSTAARTVVF

-1310 AAFIN
+1310 AALIN
-1315 NKKTSDGNVY
+1315 NKNTSDGSVY

-1416 YTAAYDGAEAVA
+1416 YTAAYGGAEAVA

-1438 MIKSATSATMFG
+1438 MIKSATSATIFG

-1467 AALAFL
+1467 AALDFL
-1473 TDGDY
+1473 IDGDY
-1478 MINLDYNYYNYEMRI
+1478 MINLDYTYYNCEMRI
-1493 SLKGVADGKV
+1493 SLKGVDNGKV
-1503 KFNIS
+1503 KFNVS
-1508 YSNGY
+1508 YSTGW
-1513 SWGSGTTEGTLSDD
+1513 SWTTAEGTLSDD
-1527 GTYISAYISYDI
+1527 GTYISAYVYYSDI
-1539 QIYVNAVYDYYY
+1539 QIYANAVNDYYY

-1579 ALGATSEEDED
+1579 ALGATSCEDED
-1590 EEELA
+1590 GDLD
-1595 GLASSCF
+1595 GLDASCF

>member
-1 MKTKRTAIWILACVM
+1 MKTKRTAILILACVM
-16 VLFTA
+16 VLFAA
-21 FTIGCKS
+21 FAIGCKA
-28 KNDKTAKTVKEI
+28 KNDNTAKTVKEI
-40 TLSDA
+40 TLSNA

-116 FEGVTAAD
+116 FEGVTAVD

-145 TAVWTYYAGTDKTG
+145 TAVWTYYEGTDKTG

-186 VSANVVIAKKSVN
+186 VSANVVIAKKAVN

-236 DGKKGTAVGKYTVTL
+236 DGKTGTAVGKYTVTL

-261 EMTAETYDVEWGI
+261 EMTAETYDVEWEI
-274 IAPLEAT
+274 IAPLDAT

-301 SGTLTFNG
+301 AGTLTFNG

-320 KGNATFSGLNGNVT
+320 NGNATFSGLNGNVT

-385 TLKLVI
+385 TLKLVV
-391 TTEADGDQEYPLTI
+391 TTEANGEQEYPLTI

-428 YYYNYGVRINGF
+428 YYYSYGVRINGF

-463 LKNLVDGEFKDLD
+463 LKNLVNGEFKDLD

-497 YAVNYYG
+497 YAVSYYG
-504 KVALYAAINSGK
+504 KTTLYAAINSGK

-684 YNKYTLEADG
+684 YNRYTLEADG
-694 DKLTIKLVNGE
+694 DKLTINLVNGE

-719 VDNKV
+719 VDDKV

-951 ATLKTVNGLRVVEYD
+951 ATLKTVDGLRVVEYD

-999 SNLLTNAKD
+999 TNLLTNAKD
-1008 VSLDK
+1008 VSLQK

-1097 LTNIAQWK
+1097 LTNIAQWQ

-1184 KTVTFT
+1184 KTVTFA

-1212 AEYEFFFGSTYYE
+1212 AEYEFFFGSTYDA

-1232 TVNGKSLKFDY
+1232 TVNGKTLKFDY

-1310 AAFIN
+1310 AALIN
-1315 NKKTSDGNVY
+1315 NKNTSDGSVY

-1342 FYDFGDKGGLKAV
+1342 FYDFGNKGGLKAV

-1473 TDGDY
+1473 INGDY
-1478 MINLDYNYYNYEMRI
+1478 MINLDSSSNNFEMRI
-1493 SLKGVADGKV
+1493 SLKGVDNGKV
-1503 KFNIS
+1503 KFNVS
-1508 YSNGY
+1508 YSTGW
-1513 SWGSGTTEGTLSDD
+1513 SWTTVEGTLSDD
-1527 GTYISAYISYDI
+1527 GTYISAYVYYSDI
-1539 QIYVNAVYDYYY
+1539 QIYANAKDDYYY

-1579 ALGATSEEDED
+1579 ALGATSSEDD
-1590 EEELA
+1590 DGELD
-1595 GLASSCF
+1595 GLDASCF

>member
-16 VLFTA
+16 VLFAA
-21 FTIGCKS
+21 FAIGCKS

-130 GTAKVPTLDNAPAGA
+130 GTAKVPTLNNAPAGA

-186 VSANVVIAKKSVN
+186 VSANVVIAKKAVN
-199 PAELQWENLKRVYT
+199 PAELKWENLKRVYT
-213 GSAINANVTASDLPE
+213 GSAIDANVTASDLPE

-236 DGKKGTAVGKYTVTL
+236 DGKTGTAVGKYTVTL

-261 EMTAETYDVEWGI
+261 EMTAETYAVEWEI

-339 GGILRLTAGEKKYL
+339 GGILRLTAGEKNYL

-385 TLKLVI
+385 TLKLVV
-391 TTEADGDQEYPLTI
+391 TTEANGEQEYPLTI

-428 YYYNYGVRINGF
+428 YYYSYGVRINGF

-450 NYVLATKSAVAAA
+450 DYVLATKSAVAAA
-463 LKNLVDGEFKDLD
+463 LKNLVNGEFKDLD

-504 KVALYAAINSGK
+504 EVTLYAAINSGK
-516 TNAELAPNAGYVK
+516 TNAKLAPNAGYVK
-529 FNNSSFYDKN
+529 FNDSSFYDKN

-550 KDGVISD
+550 KDGVISN

-565 SSYNYTVTAKIL
+565 SEYNYTVTAKIL

-621 ATFVVNANGTEV
+621 ATFVVNANGTAV
-633 TYGEKTFKKVEKLI
+633 TCGEKTFKKVEKLI

-668 DGKGAF
+668 DGEGAF

-694 DKLTIKLVNGE
+694 DKLTINLVNGE

-719 VDNKV
+719 VDDKV
-724 YLNERSFNLTNG
+724 YLNERSSNLTNG
-736 YNLSATFIAG
+736 YKLSATFIAG

-772 DDGNNKGRTVLQ
+772 DDGNNNGRTVLQ

-790 EADVSILFYSLTAVK
+790 EADVSILFYSLAAVK

-817 PYYGVTYRPAEDESK
+817 PYYGVTYRPTEDESK
-832 SFTFETDGRLMI
+832 SLTFETDGRLMI
-844 NGKEVFVSSVGTS
+844 NGKEVFAAVYDNSIK
-857 NVNYY
+857 YY
-862 IEDGNLLLECTMYDN
+862 IEDGNLLLECTMNDN
-877 SSYGYATIKEG
+877 SSYGYATVNEG
-888 GVQYDYNSDFF
+888 GVQYDYYSDFF

-999 SNLLTNAKD
+999 TNLLTNAKD

-1027 NYYNY
+1027 NYYNH

-1055 YLKYAGEGKLDGKTF
+1055 YLKYAGDGKLDGKTF
-1070 EIGFAVGTKDNKK
+1070 EIGFGVGTKDNKK
-1083 VPVMNVLY
+1083 VPVMSVLY

-1184 KTVTFT
+1184 KTVTFA

-1212 AEYEFFFGSTYYE
+1212 PEYEFFFGSTYDAT
-1225 SDNAYGV
+1225 DNAYGV
-1232 TVNGKSLKFDY
+1232 TVNGKTLKFDY

-1250 NNYDYQFA
+1250 NYSDYQFA

-1310 AAFIN
+1310 AALIN
-1315 NKKTSDGNVY
+1315 NKNTSDGSVY

-1342 FYDFGDKGGLKAV
+1342 FYDFGNKGGLKAV

-1416 YTAAYDGAEAVA
+1416 YTAAYGGAEAVA

-1473 TDGDY
+1473 INGDY
-1478 MINLDYNYYNYEMRI
+1478 MINLDSTYNNFEMRI
-1493 SLKGVADGKV
+1493 SLKGADNGKV
-1503 KFNIS
+1503 KFNVN
-1508 YSNGY
+1508 YSTG
-1513 SWGSGTTEGTLSDD
+1513 WGSGTTVEGTLSDD
-1527 GTYISAYISYDI
+1527 GTYISAYVYYSDI
-1539 QIYVNAVYDYYY
+1539 QIYVNAVYDSYY

-1579 ALGATSEEDED
+1579 ALGATSCEDED
-1590 EEELA
+1590 GELD
-1595 GLASSCF
+1595 GLDTSCF

-1613 STKYSASVSEIEFTV
+1613 STRYSSSVSEIEFTV

>member
-1 MKTKRTAIWILACVM
+1 M
-16 VLFTA
+16 
-21 FTIGCKS
+21 
-28 KNDKTAKTVKEI
+28 
-40 TLSDA
+40 
-45 TAEIKAGGAI
+45 
-55 VYADYT
+55 
-61 VTANYSDGSN
+61 
-71 KVVPLTEK
+71 
-79 MFKAEDLAKFENAGT
+79 
-94 YEIEVSA
+94 
-101 FGKTTLLTVTVTNYT
+101 
-116 FEGVTAAD
+116 
-124 VNAVYD
+124 
-130 GTAKVPTLDNAPAGA
+130 
-145 TAVWTYYAGTDKTG
+145 
-159 AVVSEAVNAGTY
+159 SEAVNAGTY

-186 VSANVVIAKKSVN
+186 VSANVVIAKKAVN
-199 PAELQWENLKRVYT
+199 PAELKWENLKRVYT
-213 GSAINANVTASDLPE
+213 GSAIDANVTASDLPE

-236 DGKKGTAVGKYTVTL
+236 DGKTGTAVGKYTVTL

-261 EMTAETYDVEWGI
+261 EMTAETYDVEWEI

-385 TLKLVI
+385 TLKLVV
-391 TTEADGDQEYPLTI
+391 TTEANGEQEYPLTI

-428 YYYNYGVRINGF
+428 YYYSYGVRINGF

-463 LKNLVDGEFKDLD
+463 LKNLVNGEFKDLD

-504 KVALYAAINSGK
+504 EVTLYAAINSGK
-516 TNAELAPNAGYVK
+516 TNAKLAPNAGYVK
-529 FNNSSFYDKN
+529 FNDSSFYDKN

-565 SSYNYTVTAKIL
+565 SEYNYTVTAKIL

-621 ATFVVNANGTEV
+621 ATFVVNANGTAV

-694 DKLTIKLVNGE
+694 DKLTINLVNGE

-719 VDNKV
+719 VDDKV
-724 YLNERSFNLTNG
+724 YLNERSSNLTNG
-736 YNLSATFIAG
+736 YKLSATFIAG

-758 FDGNALTDLEFNFV
+758 FDGNALTALEFNFV

-790 EADVSILFYSLTAVK
+790 EADVSILFYSLAAVK

-817 PYYGVTYRPAEDESK
+817 PYYGVTYRPTEDESK
-832 SFTFETDGRLMI
+832 SLTFETDGRLMI
-844 NGKEVFVSSVGTS
+844 NGKEVFAVVYDYSIK
-857 NVNYY
+857 YY
-862 IEDGNLLLECTMYDN
+862 IEDGNLLLECTMNDN
-877 SSYGYATIKEG
+877 SSYGYATVNEG
-888 GVQYDYNSDFF
+888 GVQYDYYSDFF

-999 SNLLTNAKD
+999 TNLLTNAKD

-1070 EIGFAVGTKDNKK
+1070 EIGFGVGTKDNKK
-1083 VPVMNVLY
+1083 VPVMSVLY

-1097 LTNIAQWK
+1097 LTNIAQLR

-1161 ESVIVLKFNDNEVN
+1161 ESVIVLKFKDNEVN

-1184 KTVTFT
+1184 KTVTFA

-1232 TVNGKSLKFDY
+1232 TVNGKTLKFDY

-1250 NNYDYQFA
+1250 NYSDYQFA

-1310 AAFIN
+1310 AALIN
-1315 NKKTSDGNVY
+1315 NKNTSDGSVY

-1365 LSGEGLATT
+1365 LSGEDLATT

-1416 YTAAYDGAEAVA
+1416 YTAAYGGAEAVA

-1467 AALAFL
+1467 AALDFL
-1473 TDGDY
+1473 INGDY
-1478 MINLDYNYYNYEMRI
+1478 MINLDSTYNNFEMRI
-1493 SLKGVADGKV
+1493 SLKGADNGKV
-1503 KFNIS
+1503 KFNVN
-1508 YSNGY
+1508 YSTG
-1513 SWGSGTTEGTLSDD
+1513 WGSWTTVEETLSDD
-1527 GTYISAYISYDI
+1527 GTYISAYVYYSDI
-1539 QIYVNAVYDYYY
+1539 QIYANAVYDSYY

-1579 ALGATSEEDED
+1579 ALGATSSEDED
-1590 EEELA
+1590 GELD
-1595 GLASSCF
+1595 GLDTSCF
-1602 MVTYKGKTVKA
+1602 MVTYKGKKGRPLA

>member
-61 VTANYSDGSN
+61 VTANYTDGSN

-130 GTAKVPTLDNAPAGA
+130 GTAKVPTLNNAPAGA

-186 VSANVVIAKKSVN
+186 VSANVVIAKKAVN

-213 GSAINANVTASDLPE
+213 GSAIDANVTASDLPE

-236 DGKKGTAVGKYTVTL
+236 DGKTGTAVGKYTVTL

-261 EMTAETYDVEWGI
+261 EMTAETYAVEWEI

-339 GGILRLTAGEKKYL
+339 GGILRLTAGEKNYL

-385 TLKLVI
+385 TLKLVV
-391 TTEADGDQEYPLTI
+391 TTEANGEQEYPLTI

-428 YYYNYGVRINGF
+428 YYYSYGVRINGF

-463 LKNLVDGEFKDLD
+463 LKNLVNGEFKDLD

-504 KVALYAAINSGK
+504 KATLYAAINSGK

-621 ATFVVNANGTEV
+621 ATFVVNANGTAV

-705 DTCTI
+705 
-710 VSEDPRYIT
+710 
-719 VDNKV
+719 
-724 YLNERSFNLTNG
+724 
-736 YNLSATFIAG
+736 
-746 DSQIVVKNNEVT
+746 
-758 FDGNALTDLEFNFV
+758 
-772 DDGNNKGRTVLQ
+772 
-784 IKGKNG
+784 
-790 EADVSILFYSLTAVK
+790 ADVSILFYSLAAVK
-805 VGNKGYAVKLLS
+805 VGNKGYAIQLLS
-817 PYYGVTYRPAEDESK
+817 PYYGVTYRPTEDESK

-844 NGKEVFVSSVGTS
+844 NGKEVFASVVGTS

-888 GVQYDYNSDFF
+888 DVQYDYNSDFF

-911 ASAFAYLK
+911 TSAFAYLK

-966 GKTYNQ
+966 GKIYNQ

-999 SNLLTNAKD
+999 TNLLTNAKD

-1055 YLKYAGEGKLDGKTF
+1055 YLKYAGDGKLDGKTF
-1070 EIGFAVGTKDNKK
+1070 EIGFGVGTKDNKK
-1083 VPVMNVLY
+1083 VPVMSVLY

-1097 LTNIAQWK
+1097 LTNIAQWQ

-1184 KTVTFT
+1184 KTVTFA

-1212 AEYEFFFGSTYYE
+1212 AEYEFFFGSTYDAT
-1225 SDNAYGV
+1225 DNAYGV
-1232 TVNGKSLKFDY
+1232 TVNGKTLKFDY

-1250 NNYDYQFA
+1250 NYSDYQFA

-1310 AAFIN
+1310 AALIN
-1315 NKKTSDGNVY
+1315 NKNTSDGSVY

-1342 FYDFGDKGGLKAV
+1342 FYDFGNKGGLKAV

-1416 YTAAYDGAEAVA
+1416 YTAAYGGAEAVA

-1450 WTNENGVLNFT
+1450 WSNENGVLNFT

-1473 TDGDY
+1473 INGDY
-1478 MINLDYNYYNYEMRI
+1478 MINLDSTYNNFEMRV
-1493 SLKGVADGKV
+1493 SLKGADNGKV
-1503 KFNIS
+1503 KFNVN
-1508 YSNGY
+1508 YSTG
-1513 SWGSGTTEGTLSDD
+1513 WGSGTTVEGTLSDD
-1527 GTYISAYISYDI
+1527 GTYISAYVYYSDI
-1539 QIYVNAVYDYYY
+1539 QIYVNAENDSYY

-1579 ALGATSEEDED
+1579 ALGATSCEDED
-1590 EEELA
+1590 GELD
-1595 GLASSCF
+1595 GLDTSCF

-1613 STKYSASVSEIEFTV
+1613 STRYSSSVSEIEFTV

>member
-1 MKTKRTAIWILACVM
+1 MKTKRTAILILACVM
-16 VLFTA
+16 VLFAA
-21 FTIGCKS
+21 FAIGCKA
-28 KNDKTAKTVKEI
+28 KNDNTAKTVKEI
-40 TLSDA
+40 TLSNA

-116 FEGVTAAD
+116 FEGVTAVD

-145 TAVWTYYAGTDKTG
+145 TAVWTYYEGTDKTG

-186 VSANVVIAKKSVN
+186 VSANVVIAKKAVK

-236 DGKKGTAVGKYTVTL
+236 DGKTGTAVGKYTVTL

-261 EMTAETYDVEWGI
+261 EMTAETYDVEWEI
-274 IAPLEAT
+274 IAPLDAT

-301 SGTLTFNG
+301 AGTLTFNG

-320 KGNATFSGLNGNVT
+320 NGNATFSGLNGNVT

-385 TLKLVI
+385 TLKLVV
-391 TTEADGDQEYPLTI
+391 TTEANGEQEYPLTI

-428 YYYNYGVRINGF
+428 YYYSYGVRINGF

-463 LKNLVDGEFKDLD
+463 LKNLVNGEFKDLD

-497 YAVNYYG
+497 YALSYYG
-504 KVALYAAINSGK
+504 KTTLYAAINSGK

-684 YNKYTLEADG
+684 YNRYTLEADG
-694 DKLTIKLVNGE
+694 DKLTINLVNGE

-719 VDNKV
+719 VDDKV

-844 NGKEVFVSSVGTS
+844 NGKEVFASSVGTS

-951 ATLKTVNGLRVVEYD
+951 ATLKTVDGLRVVEYD

-999 SNLLTNAKD
+999 TNLLTNAKD
-1008 VSLDK
+1008 VSLQK

-1041 ATATALPYYAINEA
+1041 ATATALPYYAINES

-1070 EIGFAVGTKDNKK
+1070 EIGFGVATKDNKK
-1083 VPVMNVLY
+1083 VPVMSVLY
-1091 DGAALT
+1091 DGKAVT
-1097 LTNIAQWK
+1097 LTDIKTFQ
-1105 LTARIGEKDYT
+1105 LTANINGKDYT

-1134 SVYGEY
+1134 SVYGKY

-1184 KTVTFT
+1184 KTVTFA
-1190 YNGVDYKGNLVKSS
+1190 YNGVDYKGNLVESS

-1212 AEYEFFFGSTYYE
+1212 AEYEFFFGSTYDAT
-1225 SDNAYGV
+1225 DNAYGV
-1232 TVNGKSLKFDY
+1232 TVNGKTLKFDY

-1250 NNYDYQFA
+1250 NYSDYQFA

-1310 AAFIN
+1310 AALIN
-1315 NKKTSDGNVY
+1315 NKNTSDGSVY

-1342 FYDFGDKGGLKAV
+1342 FYDFGNKGGLKAV
-1355 TATAVEGGYK
+1355 TATTVEGGYK

-1416 YTAAYDGAEAVA
+1416 YTAAYGGAEAVA

-1473 TDGDY
+1473 INGDY
-1478 MINLDYNYYNYEMRI
+1478 MINLDSTYNNFEMRV
-1493 SLKGVADGKV
+1493 SLKGADNGKV
-1503 KFNIS
+1503 KFNVN
-1508 YSNGY
+1508 YSTG
-1513 SWGSGTTEGTLSDD
+1513 WGSGTTVEGTLSDD
-1527 GTYISAYISYDI
+1527 GTYISAYVYYSDI
-1539 QIYVNAVYDYYY
+1539 QIYVNAVYDSYY

-1579 ALGATSEEDED
+1579 ALGATSCEDED
-1590 EEELA
+1590 GELD
-1595 GLASSCF
+1595 GLDTSCF

-1613 STKYSASVSEIEFTV
+1613 STRYSSSVSEIEFTV

>member
-16 VLFTA
+16 VLFAA
-21 FTIGCKS
+21 FAIGCKG

-116 FEGVTAAD
+116 FEGVTAVD

-145 TAVWTYYAGTDKTG
+145 TAVWTYYEGADKTG

-186 VSANVVIAKKSVN
+186 VSANVVIAKKAVN

-236 DGKKGTAVGKYTVTL
+236 DGKTGTAVGKYTVTL

-261 EMTAETYDVEWGI
+261 EMTAETYDVEWEI
-274 IAPLEAT
+274 IAPLDAT

-301 SGTLTFNG
+301 AGTLTFNG

-385 TLKLVI
+385 TLKLVV
-391 TTEADGDQEYPLTI
+391 TTEADGEQEYPLTI

-428 YYYNYGVRINGF
+428 YYYSYGVRINGF

-463 LKNLVDGEFKDLD
+463 LKNLVNGEFKDLD

-504 KVALYAAINSGK
+504 KATLYAAINSGK

-621 ATFVVNANGTEV
+621 ATFVVNANGTAV

-694 DKLTIKLVNGE
+694 DKLTINLVNGE

-719 VDNKV
+719 VDDKI
-724 YLNERSFNLTNG
+724 YLNERSSNLTNG
-736 YNLSATFIAG
+736 YKLSATFIAG

-758 FDGNALTDLEFNFV
+758 FDGNALTALEFNFV

-790 EADVSILFYSLTAVK
+790 EADVSILFYSLAAVK

-817 PYYGVTYRPAEDESK
+817 PYYGVTYRPTEDESK
-832 SFTFETDGRLMI
+832 SLTFETDGRLMI
-844 NGKEVFVSSVGTS
+844 NGKEVFAVVYDYSIK
-857 NVNYY
+857 YY
-862 IEDGNLLLECTMYDN
+862 IEDGNLLLECTMNDN
-877 SSYGYATIKEG
+877 SSYGYATVNEG
-888 GVQYDYNSDFF
+888 GVQYDYYSDFF

-951 ATLKTVNGLRVVEYD
+951 ATLKTVNGLRVVVYD

-999 SNLLTNAKD
+999 TNLLTNAKD
-1008 VSLDK
+1008 VSLEK

-1027 NYYNY
+1027 SIWNE

-1041 ATATALPYYAINEA
+1041 ATATALPYYAINESN
-1055 YLKYAGEGKLDGKTF
+1055 LKFAGDGKLDGKTF
-1070 EIGFAVGTKDNKK
+1070 EIGFGVGTKANKK
-1083 VPVMNVLY
+1083 VPVMSGLY
-1091 DGAALT
+1091 DGKAVT
-1097 LTNIAQWK
+1097 LTDIKTFQ
-1105 LTARIGEKDYT
+1105 LTANINGKDYT

-1134 SVYGEY
+1134 SVYGKY

-1184 KTVTFT
+1184 KTVTFA
-1190 YNGVDYKGNLVKSS
+1190 YNGVDYKGNLVESS

-1212 AEYEFFFGSTYYE
+1212 AEYEFFFGSTYDAT
-1225 SDNAYGV
+1225 DNAYGV
-1232 TVNGKSLKFDY
+1232 TVNGKTLKFDY
-1243 EIKSLSQ
+1243 EIKSLSK
-1250 NNYDYQFA
+1250 NYSDYQFA

-1310 AAFIN
+1310 AALIN
-1315 NKKTSDGNVY
+1315 NKNTSDGNVY

-1355 TATAVEGGYK
+1355 TATTVEGGYK

-1416 YTAAYDGAEAVA
+1416 YTAAYGGAEAVA

-1467 AALAFL
+1467 AALDFL
-1473 TDGDY
+1473 INGDY
-1478 MINLDYNYYNYEMRI
+1478 MINLDYTYYNYEMRI
-1493 SLKGVADGKV
+1493 SLKGADNGKV
-1503 KFNIS
+1503 KFNVS
-1508 YSNGY
+1508 YSTG
-1513 SWGSGTTEGTLSDD
+1513 WGSWTTVEGTLSDD

-1539 QIYVNAVYDYYY
+1539 RIYVNAVYDYYY
-1551 KLVAVKKSSAAAKYL
+1551 KLVAVKKSSAATKYL

-1579 ALGATSEEDED
+1579 ALGATSCENDDED
-1590 EEELA
+1590 LD
-1595 GLASSCF
+1595 GLDTSCF

-1613 STKYSASVSEIEFTV
+1613 SAKKYSASISEIEFTV

>member
-21 FTIGCKS
+21 FTIGCKG
-28 KNDKTAKTVKEI
+28 KNDNTAKTVKEI

-61 VTANYSDGSN
+61 VTANYTDGSN

-124 VNAVYD
+124 LNAVYD
-130 GTAKVPTLDNAPAGA
+130 GTAKVPTLNNAPAGA

-186 VSANVVIAKKSVN
+186 VSANVVIAKKAVN

-213 GSAINANVTASDLPE
+213 GSAIDANVTASDLPE

-236 DGKKGTAVGKYTVTL
+236 DGKTGTAVGKYTVTL

-261 EMTAETYDVEWGI
+261 EMTAETYAVEWEI

-301 SGTLTFNG
+301 TGTLTFNG

-385 TLKLVI
+385 TLKLVV
-391 TTEADGDQEYPLTI
+391 TTEANGEQEYPLTI

-428 YYYNYGVRINGF
+428 YYYSYGVRINGF

-463 LKNLVDGEFKDLD
+463 LKNLVNGEFKDLD

-504 KVALYAAINSGK
+504 KATLYAAINSGK

-582 ESKTFTVNGAETA
+582 ESKTFTVNGSETA

-621 ATFVVNANGTEV
+621 ATFVVNANGTAV

-668 DGKGAF
+668 DGKGTF

-694 DKLTIKLVNGE
+694 DKLTINLVNGE

-719 VDNKV
+719 VDDKV
-724 YLNERSFNLTNG
+724 YLNERSSNLTNG
-736 YNLSATFIAG
+736 YKLSATFIAG

-758 FDGNALTDLEFNFV
+758 FDGNALTALEFNFV

-790 EADVSILFYSLTAVK
+790 EADVSILFYSLAAVK
-805 VGNKGYAVKLLS
+805 VGNKGYAIQLLS
-817 PYYGVTYRPAEDESK
+817 PYYGVTYRPTEDESK

-844 NGKEVFVSSVGTS
+844 NGKEIFVSVVGTS

-888 GVQYDYNSDFF
+888 DVQYDYNSDFF

-999 SNLLTNAKD
+999 TNLLTNAKD

-1055 YLKYAGEGKLDGKTF
+1055 YLKYAGDGKLDGKTL
-1070 EIGFAVGTKDNKK
+1070 EIGFGVGTKDNKK
-1083 VPVMNVLY
+1083 VPVMSVLY

-1097 LTNIAQWK
+1097 LTNIAQWQ

-1184 KTVTFT
+1184 KTVTFA

-1232 TVNGKSLKFDY
+1232 TVNGKTLKFDY

-1250 NNYDYQFA
+1250 NYSDYQFA

-1310 AAFIN
+1310 AALIN
-1315 NKKTSDGNVY
+1315 NKNTSDGSVY

-1342 FYDFGDKGGLKAV
+1342 FYDYGNKGGLKAV

-1396 YAIGGKDLVIT
+1396 YAVGGKNLVIT

-1438 MIKSATSATMFG
+1438 MIKGATSATMFG

-1461 ATELPA
+1461 ATDLPA

-1473 TDGDY
+1473 IDGDY
-1478 MINLDYNYYNYEMRI
+1478 MINLDSSSNNFEMRI
-1493 SLKGVADGKV
+1493 SLKGVDNGKV
-1503 KFNIS
+1503 KFNVS
-1508 YSNGY
+1508 YSTGW
-1513 SWGSGTTEGTLSDD
+1513 SWSTVEGTLSDD
-1527 GTYISAYISYDI
+1527 GTYISAYVYYSDI
-1539 QIYVNAVYDYYY
+1539 QIYANAVYDYYY

-1579 ALGATSEEDED
+1579 ALGATSSEDED
-1590 EEELA
+1590 GDLD
-1595 GLASSCF
+1595 GLDASCF

-1613 STKYSASVSEIEFTV
+1613 SAKKYSASVSEIEFTV

>member
-1 MKTKRTAIWILACVM
+1 
-16 VLFTA
+16 
-21 FTIGCKS
+21 
-28 KNDKTAKTVKEI
+28 
-40 TLSDA
+40 
-45 TAEIKAGGAI
+45 
-55 VYADYT
+55 
-61 VTANYSDGSN
+61 
-71 KVVPLTEK
+71 
-79 MFKAEDLAKFENAGT
+79 
-94 YEIEVSA
+94 
-101 FGKTTLLTVTVTNYT
+101 
-116 FEGVTAAD
+116 
-124 VNAVYD
+124 
-130 GTAKVPTLDNAPAGA
+130 
-145 TAVWTYYAGTDKTG
+145 
-159 AVVSEAVNAGTY
+159 
-171 YAEGVVSLKYYNDAT
+171 
-186 VSANVVIAKKSVN
+186 
-199 PAELQWENLKRVYT
+199 
-213 GSAINANVTASDLPE
+213 
-228 GVTVSYEG
+228 
-236 DGKKGTAVGKYTVTL
+236 
-251 KFDDSLSQNY
+251 
-261 EMTAETYDVEWGI
+261 MTA
-274 IAPLEAT
+274 
-281 WFGAENGALC
+281 
-291 VADFKSDSET
+291 
-301 SGTLTFNG
+301 
-309 QTTTYTVAFDD
+309 
-320 KGNATFSGLNGNVT
+320 
-334 AISLK
+334 
-339 GGILRLTAGEKKYL
+339 
-353 LVNKDDLNT
+353 
-362 YFAGSEYDMLLAQFR
+362 
-377 IDLNETDK
+377 
-385 TLKLVI
+385 
-391 TTEADGDQEYPLTI
+391 
-405 SAGDSETLA
+405 
-414 KNVKLS
+414 
-420 ASETLYLD
+420 
-428 YYYNYGVRINGF
+428 
-440 ENPNGYKSES
+440 
-450 NYVLATKSAVAAA
+450 
-463 LKNLVDGEFKDLD
+463 
-476 GNTLVVNGYEDIKY
+476 
-490 NGRAVKL
+490 
-497 YAVNYYG
+497 
-504 KVALYAAINSGK
+504 
-516 TNAELAPNAGYVK
+516 
-529 FNNSSFYDKN
+529 
-539 LIVKAGTYYFE
+539 
-550 KDGVISD
+550 
-557 AETFGYLT
+557 
-565 SSYNYTVTAKIL
+565 
-577 KGETA
+577 
-582 ESKTFTVNGAETA
+582 
-595 DRALLDL
+595 
-602 GKDGRLTVT
+602 
-611 LYLKNETEVY
+611 
-621 ATFVVNANGTEV
+621 
-633 TYGEKTFKKVEKLI
+633 
-647 EKATGYPSSKYYGAD
+647 
-662 GTVLSY
+662 
-668 DGKGAF
+668 
-674 TFTDANGSKV
+674 
-684 YNKYTLEADG
+684 
-694 DKLTIKLVNGE
+694 
-705 DTCTI
+705 
-710 VSEDPRYIT
+710 
-719 VDNKV
+719 
-724 YLNERSFNLTNG
+724 
-736 YNLSATFIAG
+736 
-746 DSQIVVKNNEVT
+746 
-758 FDGNALTDLEFNFV
+758 LEFNFV

-790 EADVSILFYSLTAVK
+790 EADVSILFYSLAAVK
-805 VGNKGYAVKLLS
+805 VGNKGYAIQLLS
-817 PYYGVTYRPAEDESK
+817 PYYGVTYRPTEDESK

-844 NGKEVFVSSVGTS
+844 NGKEVFASVVGTS

-888 GVQYDYNSDFF
+888 DVQYDYNSDFF

-999 SNLLTNAKD
+999 TNLLTNAKD

-1055 YLKYAGEGKLDGKTF
+1055 YLKYAGDGKLDGKTF
-1070 EIGFAVGTKDNKK
+1070 EIGFGVGTKDNKK
-1083 VPVMNVLY
+1083 VPVMSVLY

-1097 LTNIAQWK
+1097 LTNIAQWQ

-1190 YNGVDYKGNLVKSS
+1190 YDGVDYKGNLVKSS

-1232 TVNGKSLKFDY
+1232 TVNGKTLKFDY

-1250 NNYDYQFA
+1250 NYSDYQFA

-1310 AAFIN
+1310 AALIN
-1315 NKKTSDGNVY
+1315 DKNTSDGSVY

-1342 FYDFGDKGGLKAV
+1342 FYDFGNKGGLKAV
-1355 TATAVEGGYK
+1355 TATTVEGGYK

-1416 YTAAYDGAEAVA
+1416 YTAAYGGAEAVA

-1438 MIKSATSATMFG
+1438 MIKGATSATMFG

-1467 AALAFL
+1467 AALDFL
-1473 TDGDY
+1473 IDGDY
-1478 MINLDYNYYNYEMRI
+1478 MINLDSTYNNFEMRI
-1493 SLKGVADGKV
+1493 SLKGADNGKV
-1503 KFNIS
+1503 KFNVS
-1508 YSNGY
+1508 YSTGW
-1513 SWGSGTTEGTLSDD
+1513 SWSTVEGTLSDD
-1527 GTYISAYISYDI
+1527 GTYISAYVYYSDI
-1539 QIYVNAVYDYYY
+1539 QIYANAVNDYYY

-1579 ALGATSEEDED
+1579 ALGATSCEDED
-1590 EEELA
+1590 GELD
-1595 GLASSCF
+1595 GLDTSCF

>member
-16 VLFTA
+16 VLFAA
-21 FTIGCKS
+21 FAIGCKA
-28 KNDKTAKTVKEI
+28 KNDNTAKTVKEI
-40 TLSDA
+40 TLSNA

-116 FEGVTAAD
+116 FEGVTAVD

-145 TAVWTYYAGTDKTG
+145 TAVWTYYEGTDKTG

-186 VSANVVIAKKSVN
+186 VSANVVIAKKAVN

-236 DGKKGTAVGKYTVTL
+236 DGKTGTAVGKYTVTL

-261 EMTAETYDVEWGI
+261 EMTAETYDVEWEI
-274 IAPLEAT
+274 IAPLDAT

-385 TLKLVI
+385 TLKLVV

-504 KVALYAAINSGK
+504 KVTLYAAINSGK
-516 TNAELAPNAGYVK
+516 INAELAPNAGYVK

-684 YNKYTLEADG
+684 YNRYTLEADG
-694 DKLTIKLVNGE
+694 DKLTINLVNGE

-719 VDNKV
+719 VDDKV

-758 FDGNALTDLEFNFV
+758 FDGNALTALEFNFV

-790 EADVSILFYSLTAVK
+790 EADVSILFYSLAAVK
-805 VGNKGYAVKLLS
+805 VGNKGYAIQLLS
-817 PYYGVTYRPAEDESK
+817 PYYGVTYRPTEDESK

-844 NGKEVFVSSVGTS
+844 NGKEIFVSVVGTS

-888 GVQYDYNSDFF
+888 DVQYDYNSDFF

-999 SNLLTNAKD
+999 TNLLTNAKD

-1055 YLKYAGEGKLDGKTF
+1055 YLKYAGEGKLDGKTL
-1070 EIGFAVGTKDNKK
+1070 EIGFGVGTKDNKK
-1083 VPVMNVLY
+1083 VPVMSVLY

-1184 KTVTFT
+1184 KTVTFA

-1232 TVNGKSLKFDY
+1232 TVNGKTLKFDY

-1310 AAFIN
+1310 AALIN
-1315 NKKTSDGNVY
+1315 NKNTSDGSVY

-1355 TATAVEGGYK
+1355 TATTVEGGYK

-1416 YTAAYDGAEAVA
+1416 YTAAYGGAEAVA

-1467 AALAFL
+1467 AALDFL
-1473 TDGDY
+1473 IDGDY
-1478 MINLDYNYYNYEMRI
+1478 MINLDSTYNNFEMRV
-1493 SLKGVADGKV
+1493 SLKGVDNGKV
-1503 KFNIS
+1503 KFNVN
-1508 YSNGY
+1508 YRTG
-1513 SWGSGTTEGTLSDD
+1513 WGSWTTAEGTLSDD
-1527 GTYISAYISYDI
+1527 GTYISAYVYYSDI
-1539 QIYVNAVYDYYY
+1539 QIYANAVYDSYY

-1579 ALGATSEEDED
+1579 ALGATSCEDED
-1590 EEELA
+1590 GELD
-1595 GLASSCF
+1595 GLDTSCF

-1613 STKYSASVSEIEFTV
+1613 STKYSSSVSEIEFTV

>member
-16 VLFTA
+16 VLFAA
-21 FTIGCKS
+21 FAIGCKG

-130 GTAKVPTLDNAPAGA
+130 GTAKVPTLNNAPAGA

-186 VSANVVIAKKSVN
+186 VSANVVIAKKAVN
-199 PAELQWENLKRVYT
+199 PAELKWENLKRVYT
-213 GSAINANVTASDLPE
+213 GSAIDANVTASDLPE

-236 DGKKGTAVGKYTVTL
+236 DGKTGTAVGKYTVTL

-261 EMTAETYDVEWGI
+261 EMTAETYAVEWEI
-274 IAPLEAT
+274 IAPLDAT

-385 TLKLVI
+385 TLKLVV
-391 TTEADGDQEYPLTI
+391 TTEANGEQEYPLTI

-428 YYYNYGVRINGF
+428 YYYSYGVRINGF

-463 LKNLVDGEFKDLD
+463 LKNLVNGEFKDLD

-504 KVALYAAINSGK
+504 KATLYAAINSGK

-565 SSYNYTVTAKIL
+565 SSNNYTVTAKIL

-647 EKATGYPSSKYYGAD
+647 EKATGYPSPKYYGAD

-684 YNKYTLEADG
+684 YTKYTLEADG

-719 VDNKV
+719 VDDKV

-758 FDGNALTDLEFNFV
+758 FDGNVLTALEFNFV

-790 EADVSILFYSLTAVK
+790 EADVSILFYSLAAVK
-805 VGNKGYAVKLLS
+805 VGNKGYAVQLLS
-817 PYYGVTYRPAEDESK
+817 PYYGVTYRPTEDESK
-832 SFTFETDGRLMI
+832 SLTFETDGRLMI
-844 NGKEVFVSSVGTS
+844 NGKEVFVSLVGDT

-888 GVQYDYNSDFF
+888 GVQYDYYSDFF

-999 SNLLTNAKD
+999 TNLLTNAKD

-1055 YLKYAGEGKLDGKTF
+1055 YLKYAGDGKLDGKTF
-1070 EIGFAVGTKDNKK
+1070 EIGFGVGTKDNKK
-1083 VPVMNVLY
+1083 VPVMSVLY

-1184 KTVTFT
+1184 KTVTFA
-1190 YNGVDYKGNLVKSS
+1190 YNGVDYKGNLVKAS
-1204 PSVRIVTV
+1204 PSVRIVTL

-1285 TTADGTYAYN
+1285 TAADGTYAYN

-1310 AAFIN
+1310 AALIN
-1315 NKKTSDGNVY
+1315 DKKTSDGNVY

-1416 YTAAYDGAEAVA
+1416 YTAAYGGAEAVA

-1467 AALAFL
+1467 AALDFL
-1473 TDGDY
+1473 IDGDY
-1478 MINLDYNYYNYEMRI
+1478 MINLDSTYNNFEMRI
-1493 SLKGVADGKV
+1493 SLKGADNGKV
-1503 KFNIS
+1503 KFNVS
-1508 YSNGY
+1508 YSTGW
-1513 SWGSGTTEGTLSDD
+1513 SWTTVEGTLSDD
-1527 GTYISAYISYDI
+1527 GTYISAYVYYSDI
-1539 QIYVNAVYDYYY
+1539 QIYANAEDDYYY

-1579 ALGATSEEDED
+1579 ALGATSCEDED
-1590 EEELA
+1590 GELD
-1595 GLASSCF
+1595 GLDTSCF

>member
-21 FTIGCKS
+21 FTIGCKN

-124 VNAVYD
+124 VNVVYD
-130 GTAKVPTLDNAPAGA
+130 GTAKVPTLNNAPAGA

-261 EMTAETYDVEWGI
+261 EMTAETYDVEWEI

-291 VADFKSDSET
+291 VADFKSNSET

-339 GGILRLTAGEKKYL
+339 GGILRLTAGEKNYL

-362 YFAGSEYDMLLAQFR
+362 YFAGSEYEMLLAQFR

-385 TLKLVI
+385 TLKLVV
-391 TTEADGDQEYPLTI
+391 TTEANGEQEYPLTI

-428 YYYNYGVRINGF
+428 YYYSYGVRINGF

-463 LKNLVDGEFKDLD
+463 LKNLVNGEFKDLD

-504 KVALYAAINSGK
+504 KATLYAAINSGK

-565 SSYNYTVTAKIL
+565 SEYNYTVTAKIL

-621 ATFVVNANGTEV
+621 ATFVVNANGTAV

-694 DKLTIKLVNGE
+694 DKLTINLVNGE

-719 VDNKV
+719 VDDKI
-724 YLNERSFNLTNG
+724 YLNERSSNLTNG
-736 YNLSATFIAG
+736 YKLSATFIAG

-758 FDGNALTDLEFNFV
+758 FDGNALTALEFNFV

-790 EADVSILFYSLTAVK
+790 EADVSILFYSLAAVK
-805 VGNKGYAVKLLS
+805 VGNKGYAIQLLS
-817 PYYGVTYRPAEDESK
+817 PYYGVTYRPTEDESK

-844 NGKEVFVSSVGTS
+844 NGKEIFVSVVGTS

-877 SSYGYATIKEG
+877 SSKGYATIKEG
-888 GVQYDYNSDFF
+888 DVQYDYNSDFF

-999 SNLLTNAKD
+999 TNLLTNAKD

-1027 NYYNY
+1027 NYYNH

-1055 YLKYAGEGKLDGKTF
+1055 YLKYAGDGKLDGKTL
-1070 EIGFAVGTKDNKK
+1070 EIGFGVGTKDNKK
-1083 VPVMNVLY
+1083 VPVMSVLY

-1097 LTNIAQWK
+1097 LTNIAQWQ

-1184 KTVTFT
+1184 KTVTFA

-1232 TVNGKSLKFDY
+1232 TVNGKTLKFDY

-1250 NNYDYQFA
+1250 NYSDYQFA

-1310 AAFIN
+1310 AALIN
-1315 NKKTSDGNVY
+1315 NKNTSDGSVY

-1342 FYDFGDKGGLKAV
+1342 FYDFGNKGGLKAV

-1416 YTAAYDGAEAVA
+1416 YTAAYGGAEAVA

-1438 MIKSATSATMFG
+1438 MIKDATSATMFG

-1473 TDGDY
+1473 INGDY
-1478 MINLDYNYYNYEMRI
+1478 MINLDSTYNNFEMRI
-1493 SLKGVADGKV
+1493 SLKGADNGKV
-1503 KFNIS
+1503 KFNVN
-1508 YSNGY
+1508 YSTG
-1513 SWGSGTTEGTLSDD
+1513 WGSGTTVEGTLSDD
-1527 GTYISAYISYDI
+1527 GTYISAYVYYSDI
-1539 QIYVNAVYDYYY
+1539 QIYVNAVYDSYY

-1579 ALGATSEEDED
+1579 ALGATSSEDED
-1590 EEELA
+1590 GDLD
-1595 GLASSCF
+1595 GLDASCF

-1613 STKYSASVSEIEFTV
+1613 STKYSSSVSEIEFTV

-1637 VDGAMTVTEKAAA
+1637 VDGAMTVTEKVAA